1 MTENKKVNYNKSAS
15 KEVEIITYLKNNNW
29 SSDTPRICCLYQ
41 KNTLS
46 DKIIGIAYLNLNLS
60 SEKQHY
66 IKETNNN
73 ILEIYFGEYP
83 SYDINSFLKY
93 LAKINPDIILVHG
106 HSESLL
112 ITLLSKIKIFQNK
125 IKEISFINYQLK
137 KAQIIIQEYLENY
150 SGLSH
155 IQSMTTTS
163 DILSYYDNNAQC
175 AMFILFTLFKKIV
188 IGNSEP
194 PPLQFKTIFFNDL
207 LYCSP
212 KTKNELCIFQE
223 QLHPSLIKGYG
234 KGKEGLSIFNL
245 FNKCST
251 VQGKRLLKHM
261 ILFPLKDKEKLDK
274 RYQCIQ
280 DLADINNYTIIKG
293 FLSNLSII
301 KDLEIVIEDLKSFVI
316 NPKVWIVLDN
326 SLSGIIR
333 ISQIMQTLKKRI
345 SILSDLLESI
355 NFEDIQKIYDFL
367 SVCFEFWRVDEVPI
381 IKEGVS
387 DTLDEINKQYRGI
400 DEILQKKASEYRDLL
415 PKNTFFDEFQICFY
429 PQIGY
434 LVGII
439 KNGRYKYL
447 MKKYGQDFLNQLDT
461 AEYFEFPLDDI
472 IDEDN
477 KKFYEANDKNV
488 LSNDLTNFTTDLNEI
503 KNTENDNGID
513 SNEKKEEY
521 KGGRQVSNIMKIN
534 EDENNEESSINNKTS
549 NKNDLND
556 IMTQIKEEG
565 EFQENEEEE
574 KNIDITGNKNTNINS
589 TKNNEINIKNEIIKE
604 EENENEMRT
613 LTNYEETL
621 ILRKLKIQESNDLK
635 FQFHDDKLIYYKNYI
650 TEELDTKFG
659 DLQSKLLDCENNV
672 FRQISKQILSFE
684 SELIKVNKFI
694 AFLDIFIHFSI
705 FADKYQLY
713 RPIINKDSPQIEFKE
728 GRNVITEILIGA
740 NYIPSS
746 FNSSNKNIN
755 IISGPISSGKTIFL
769 SLIGTLTYLAQIG
782 TYIPAMNYK
791 SCTFKM
797 ILSNLSVSENNI
809 DQLSGF
815 TTEAK
820 EIKKIID
827 IYENEVLYSEE
838 SDENNNVLILL
849 DTPFKKTSEKNQNC
863 LIGGILKYLYDII
876 SKNPENNSKIFM
888 SFKPETLNFL
898 KENNLIN
905 EKYTNIFEM
914 ETLRAN
920 NNNNKNINSNINI
933 NNNNKFIQTYKL
945 KEKKDENDKNKNMN
959 KNSEI
964 DQLLLA
970 KELGLDNTLFLR
982 ALEIENLFKKKQKI
996 FPDLDKFMKY
1006 SHSLEKNK
1014 KEIYNKI
1021 MDYTQNNISLDSD
1034 EKEINIIKYLAD
1046 KFN

>member
-1 MTENKKVNYNKSAS
+1 MSEKKKGGFNKSAN
-15 KEVEIITYLKNNNW
+15 KEIEIISYLKNNNW
-29 SSDTPRICCLYQ
+29 SSENPKLCCLYQ

-46 DKIIGIAYLNLNLS
+46 DKIIGISYLNLNLS
-60 SEKQHY
+60 LEKQHY
-66 IKETNNN
+66 IKDNNTN

-93 LAKINPDIILVHG
+93 LAKLNPDIILVHG
-106 HSESLL
+106 HSESILISLL
-112 ITLLSKIKIFQNK
+112 NKIKLFQNK
-125 IKEISFINYQLK
+125 VKEISYINYKLK
-137 KAQIIIQEYLENY
+137 KAQIIIQDYLENY

-163 DILSYYDNNAQC
+163 DILSYYDYNAQC
-175 AMFILFTLFKKIV
+175 AMFILFTLFKKMV
-188 IGNSEP
+188 IGNSDP
-194 PPLQFKTIFFNDL
+194 PSIQFKNIFFNDL

-212 KTKNELCIFQE
+212 KTKNELCIFQQ
-223 QLHPSLIKGYG
+223 QLHPSLIKGFG

-280 DLADINNYTIIKG
+280 DLININNYTIIKG
-293 FLSNLSII
+293 FLSNLSVI
-301 KDLEIVIEDLKSFVI
+301 KDLEIIIEDLKSFVI
-316 NPKVWIVLDN
+316 NPKVWITLDN
-326 SLSGIIR
+326 TLSGILR
-333 ISQIMQTLKKRI
+333 INQIMKTLKKRI
-345 SILSDLLESI
+345 NIISDLLDNI

-439 KNGRYKYL
+439 KNAKYKYL
-447 MKKYGQDFLNQLDT
+447 MKKYGQEFLNQLDT
-461 AEYFEFPLDDI
+461 AEYLEFPIEDI

-477 KKFYEANDKNV
+477 KKLYENI
-488 LSNDLTNFTTDLNEI
+488 NENKI
-503 KNTENDNGID
+503 NGSEIN
-513 SNEKKEEY
+513 SNESKEVY
-521 KGGRQVSNIMKIN
+521 KGGRQVSSIMKVN
-534 EDENNEESSINNKTS
+534 DEEISEENGTNNKN
-549 NKNDLND
+549 NKNDM
-556 IMTQIKEEG
+556 MTQINEEG
-565 EFQENEEEE
+565 ELQENEEDE
-574 KNIDITGNKNTNINS
+574 KHITNINN
-589 TKNNEINIKNEIIKE
+589 KNKNEIGNNNNIKEVIEEEIKE
-604 EENENEMRT
+604 EEKENEIEPRI

-621 ILRKLKIQESNDLK
+621 ILIKLKIQDISDLK
-635 FQFHDDKLIYYKNYI
+635 FQFHDEKLIYYKNYI
-650 TEELDTKFG
+650 TEELDSKYG

-672 FRQISKQILSFE
+672 FRQISKQILGFE
-684 SELIKVNKFI
+684 SELIKVNKFV
-694 AFLDIFIHFSI
+694 AFLDIFIHLSI
-705 FADKYQLY
+705 FSDKYQLY
-713 RPIINKDSPQIEFKE
+713 RPI
-728 GRNVITEILIGA
+728 VITEIIIGA

-746 FNSSNKNIN
+746 FNSNNKNIN

-769 SLIGTLTYLAQIG
+769 SLIGTLAYLAQIG
-782 TYIPAMNYK
+782 TFIPAMNYK
-791 SCTFKM
+791 SSMFKM

-827 IYENEVLYSEE
+827 IYENEVLYN
-838 SDENNNVLILL
+838 DENNKNNLLILL

-876 SKNPENNSKIFM
+876 SKNPENKSKIFIT
-888 SFKPETLNFL
+888 FKPETLNFL
-898 KENNLIN
+898 KENNLLD
-905 EKYTNIFEM
+905 EKYINVFEM
-914 ETLRAN
+914 ETLSTT
-920 NNNNKNINSNINI
+920 NNKNSDNI
-933 NNNNKFIQTYKL
+933 NNNKFVQTYKL
-945 KEKKDENDKNKNMN
+945 KEKNDKNINHN
-959 KNSEI
+959 FEV

-982 ALEIENLFKKKQKI
+982 ALEIENLFKKKKKI

-1006 SHSLEKNK
+1006 THSLEKHK
-1014 KEIYNKI
+1014 KDIYDKI
-1021 MDYTQNNISLDSD
+1021 MDYTQNNISLESD
-1034 EKEINIIKYLAD
+1034 EKEVNIIKYLSD

>member
-1 MTENKKVNYNKSAS
+1 MTENKKGISYNKSAN
-15 KEVEIITYLKNNNW
+15 KEVEIISFLKNNSW
-29 SSDTPRICCLYQ
+29 SNDTPKICCIYQ

-60 SEKQHY
+60 FDKQHH
-66 IKETNNN
+66 IKENNST

-83 SYDINSFLKY
+83 SYDINSFLKF
-93 LAKINPDIILVHG
+93 LAKINPDMILYHG
-106 HSESLL
+106 HSESILISLL
-112 ITLLSKIKIFQNK
+112 NKIKIFKDK
-125 IKEISFINYQLK
+125 IKEISFINYKLK
-137 KAQIIIQEYLENY
+137 KAQIIIQDYLENY

-155 IQSMTTTS
+155 IQSMTKTS
-163 DILSYYDNNAQC
+163 DILSYNDYNAQC
-175 AMFILFTLFKKIV
+175 AMFILFTIFKKIV
-188 IGNSEP
+188 SGSGDP
-194 PPLQFKTIFFNDL
+194 PPLQFRNIFFNDL

-212 KTKNELCIFQE
+212 KTKNELCIFQY

-261 ILFPLKDKEKLDK
+261 ILFPLKDQDKLNK

-280 DLADINNYTIIKG
+280 DLSDINNFTIIKG
-293 FLSNLSII
+293 FLSNLSTI
-301 KDLEIVIEDLKSFVI
+301 KDLEIIIDDLKSFVI
-316 NPKVWIVLDN
+316 NPKVWILLDN
-326 SLSGIIR
+326 SLSGILR
-333 ISQIMQTLKKRI
+333 IYQIMNTLKKRI
-345 SILSDLLESI
+345 SILSDILDNI
-355 NFEDIQKIYDFL
+355 NFDDIQKIYDFL
-367 SVCFEFWRVDEVPI
+367 SVCFEFWRGDEVPI

-434 LVGII
+434 LIGII
-439 KNGRYKYL
+439 KNEKYKYL
-447 MKKYGQDFLNQLDT
+447 MQKYGQEFLSQLDT
-461 AEYFEFPLDDI
+461 KEYFEFPLDEI
-472 IDEDN
+472 INNNINNIDTENN
-477 KKFYEANDKNV
+477 KKIS
-488 LSNDLTNFTTDLNEI
+488 SNYNTTISEI
-503 KNTENDNGID
+503 NSE
-513 SNEKKEEY
+513 EKKEQY
-521 KGGRQVSNIMKIN
+521 KGGRQVSNIMKLN
-534 EDENNEESSINNKTS
+534 EEEIIENNNSINTT
-549 NKNDLND
+549 NKNEKNKSND
-556 IMTQIKEEG
+556 IMTQIKEE
-565 EFQENEEEE
+565 QENEDDE
-574 KNIDITGNKNTNINS
+574 KNMTNFNKMKN
-589 TKNNEINIKNEIIKE
+589 NNEIKENIIEEKDNDNDNEIEI
-604 EENENEMRT
+604 RP

-621 ILRKLKIQESNDLK
+621 ILIKLKIQDTNDLK
-635 FQFHDDKLIYYKNYI
+635 FQFHDEKLIYYKNYI
-650 TEELDTKFG
+650 TEELDTKYG

-684 SELIKVNKFI
+684 NELIKVNKFI

-713 RPIINKDSPQIEFKE
+713 KPLINSDISKIEFKE

-746 FNSSNKNIN
+746 FNSNEKIIN

-782 TYIPAMNYK
+782 TFIPAMNYK
-791 SCTFKM
+791 SCIFKM

-827 IYENEVLYSEE
+827 IYENEVLYNEE
-838 SDENNNVLILL
+838 NKENNNVLILL

-863 LIGGILKYLYDII
+863 LIGGILKYIYDII
-876 SKNPENNSKIFM
+876 DKNPRNKSKIFIT
-888 SFKPETLNFL
+888 FKPETLKYL
-898 KENNLIN
+898 KDNNLIN

-920 NNNNKNINSNINI
+920 NNINSGNNINI
-933 NNNNKFIQTYKL
+933 NNNKFIQTYKL
-945 KEKKDENDKNKNMN
+945 KEKNDKNKNSN
-959 KNSEI
+959 FEV
-964 DQLLLA
+964 DQLFLA
-970 KELGLDNTLFLR
+970 KELGLDNSLFLR
-982 ALEIENLFKKKQKI
+982 SLEIENLFKKKQKI
-996 FPDLDKFMKY
+996 FPDLEKFMKY
-1006 SHSLEKNK
+1006 THSLEKNK
-1014 KEIYNKI
+1014 KDIYDKI
-1021 MDYTQNNISLDSD
+1021 MEYTQNNISLESD
-1034 EKEINIIKYLAD
+1034 EKEINLIKYLAD

>member
-1 MTENKKVNYNKSAS
+1 MTENKKGISYNKSAN
-15 KEVEIITYLKNNNW
+15 KEVEIISFLKNNSW
-29 SSDTPRICCLYQ
+29 SNDTPKICCIYQ

-60 SEKQHY
+60 FDKQHH
-66 IKETNNN
+66 IKENNST

-83 SYDINSFLKY
+83 SYDINSFLKF
-93 LAKINPDIILVHG
+93 LAKINPDMILYHG
-106 HSESLL
+106 HSESILISLL
-112 ITLLSKIKIFQNK
+112 NKIKIFKDK
-125 IKEISFINYQLK
+125 IKEISFINYKLK
-137 KAQIIIQEYLENY
+137 KAQIIIQDYLENY

-155 IQSMTTTS
+155 IQSMTKTS
-163 DILSYYDNNAQC
+163 DILSYNDYNAQC
-175 AMFILFTLFKKIV
+175 AMFILFTIFKKIV
-188 IGNSEP
+188 SGSGDP
-194 PPLQFKTIFFNDL
+194 PPLQFRNIFFNDL

-212 KTKNELCIFQE
+212 KTKNELCIFQY

-261 ILFPLKDKEKLDK
+261 ILFPLKDQDKLNK

-280 DLADINNYTIIKG
+280 DLSDINNFTIIKG
-293 FLSNLSII
+293 FLSNLSTI
-301 KDLEIVIEDLKSFVI
+301 KDLEIIIDDLKSFVI
-316 NPKVWIVLDN
+316 NPKVWILLDN
-326 SLSGIIR
+326 SLSGILR
-333 ISQIMQTLKKRI
+333 IYQIMNTLKKRI
-345 SILSDLLESI
+345 SILSDILDNI
-355 NFEDIQKIYDFL
+355 NFDDIQKIYDFL
-367 SVCFEFWRVDEVPI
+367 SVCFEFWRGDEVPI

-434 LVGII
+434 LIGII
-439 KNGRYKYL
+439 KNEKYKYL
-447 MKKYGQDFLNQLDT
+447 MQKYGQEFLSQLDT
-461 AEYFEFPLDDI
+461 KEYFEFPLDEI
-472 IDEDN
+472 INNNINNIDTENN
-477 KKFYEANDKNV
+477 KKIS
-488 LSNDLTNFTTDLNEI
+488 SNYNTTISEI
-503 KNTENDNGID
+503 NSE
-513 SNEKKEEY
+513 EKKEQY
-521 KGGRQVSNIMKIN
+521 KGGRQVSNIMKLN
-534 EDENNEESSINNKTS
+534 EEEIIENNNSINTT
-549 NKNDLND
+549 NKNEKNKSND
-556 IMTQIKEEG
+556 IMTQIKEE
-565 EFQENEEEE
+565 QENEDDE
-574 KNIDITGNKNTNINS
+574 KNMTNFNKMKN
-589 TKNNEINIKNEIIKE
+589 NNEIKENIIEENDNDNDNEIEI
-604 EENENEMRT
+604 RP

-621 ILRKLKIQESNDLK
+621 ILIKLKIQDTNDLK
-635 FQFHDDKLIYYKNYI
+635 FQFHDEKLIYYKNYI
-650 TEELDTKFG
+650 TEELDTKYG

-684 SELIKVNKFI
+684 NELIKVNKFI

-713 RPIINKDSPQIEFKE
+713 KPLINSDVSKIEFKE

-746 FNSSNKNIN
+746 FNSNEKTIN

-782 TYIPAMNYK
+782 TFIPAMNYK
-791 SCTFKM
+791 SCIFKM

-827 IYENEVLYSEE
+827 IYENEVLYNEE
-838 SDENNNVLILL
+838 NKENNNVLILL

-863 LIGGILKYLYDII
+863 LIGGILKYIYDII
-876 SKNPENNSKIFM
+876 DKNPRNKSKIFIT
-888 SFKPETLNFL
+888 FKPETLKYL
-898 KENNLIN
+898 KDNNLIN

-920 NNNNKNINSNINI
+920 NNITSGNNINI
-933 NNNNKFIQTYKL
+933 NNNKFIQTYKL
-945 KEKKDENDKNKNMN
+945 KEKNDKNKNSN
-959 KNSEI
+959 FEV
-964 DQLLLA
+964 DQLFLA
-970 KELGLDNTLFLR
+970 KELGLDNSLFLR
-982 ALEIENLFKKKQKI
+982 SLEIENLFKKKQKI
-996 FPDLDKFMKY
+996 FPDLEKFMKY
-1006 SHSLEKNK
+1006 THSLEKNK
-1014 KEIYNKI
+1014 KDIYDKI
-1021 MDYTQNNISLDSD
+1021 MEYTQNNISLESD
-1034 EKEINIIKYLAD
+1034 EKEINLIKYLAD

>member
-1 MTENKKVNYNKSAS
+1 MSEKKKGGFNKSAN
-15 KEVEIITYLKNNNW
+15 KEIEIISYLKNNNW
-29 SSDTPRICCLYQ
+29 SSENPKLCCLYQ

-46 DKIIGIAYLNLNLS
+46 DKIIGISYLNLNLS
-60 SEKQHY
+60 LEKQHY
-66 IKETNNN
+66 IKDNNTN

-93 LAKINPDIILVHG
+93 LAKLNPDIILVHG
-106 HSESLL
+106 HSESILISLL
-112 ITLLSKIKIFQNK
+112 NKIKLFQNK
-125 IKEISFINYQLK
+125 VKEISYINYKLK
-137 KAQIIIQEYLENY
+137 KAQIIIQDYLENY

-163 DILSYYDNNAQC
+163 DILSYYDYNAQC
-175 AMFILFTLFKKIV
+175 AMFILFTLFKKMV
-188 IGNSEP
+188 IGNSDP
-194 PPLQFKTIFFNDL
+194 PSIQFKNIFFNDL

-212 KTKNELCIFQE
+212 KTKNELCIFQQ
-223 QLHPSLIKGYG
+223 QLHPSLIKGFG

-280 DLADINNYTIIKG
+280 DLININNYTIIKG
-293 FLSNLSII
+293 FLSNLSVI
-301 KDLEIVIEDLKSFVI
+301 KDLEIIIEDLKSFVI
-316 NPKVWIVLDN
+316 NPKVWITLDN
-326 SLSGIIR
+326 TLSGILR
-333 ISQIMQTLKKRI
+333 INQIMKTLKKRI
-345 SILSDLLESI
+345 NIISDLLDNI

-439 KNGRYKYL
+439 KNAKYKYL
-447 MKKYGQDFLNQLDT
+447 MKKYGQEFLNQLDT
-461 AEYFEFPLDDI
+461 AEYLEFPIEDI

-477 KKFYEANDKNV
+477 KKLYENI
-488 LSNDLTNFTTDLNEI
+488 NENKI
-503 KNTENDNGID
+503 NGSEIN
-513 SNEKKEEY
+513 SNENKEVY
-521 KGGRQVSNIMKIN
+521 KGGRQVSSIMKVN
-534 EDENNEESSINNKTS
+534 DEEISEENGTNNKN
-549 NKNDLND
+549 NKNDM
-556 IMTQIKEEG
+556 MTQINEEG
-565 EFQENEEEE
+565 ELQENEEDE
-574 KNIDITGNKNTNINS
+574 KHITNINN
-589 TKNNEINIKNEIIKE
+589 KNKNEIGNNNNIKEVIEEEIKE
-604 EENENEMRT
+604 EEKENEIEPRI

-621 ILRKLKIQESNDLK
+621 ILIKLKIQDISDLK
-635 FQFHDDKLIYYKNYI
+635 FQFHDEKLIYYKNYI
-650 TEELDTKFG
+650 TEELDSKYG

-672 FRQISKQILSFE
+672 FRQISKQILGFE
-684 SELIKVNKFI
+684 SELIKVNKFV
-694 AFLDIFIHFSI
+694 AFLDIFIHLSI
-705 FADKYQLY
+705 FSDKYQLY
-713 RPIINKDSPQIEFKE
+713 RPIINPDFPQIEFKE
-728 GRNVITEILIGA
+728 GRNVITEIIIGA

-746 FNSSNKNIN
+746 FNSNNKNIN

-769 SLIGTLTYLAQIG
+769 SLIGTLAYLAQIG
-782 TYIPAMNYK
+782 TFIPAMNYK
-791 SCTFKM
+791 SSMFKM

-827 IYENEVLYSEE
+827 IYENEVLYN
-838 SDENNNVLILL
+838 DKNNKNNLLILL

-876 SKNPENNSKIFM
+876 SKNPENKSKIFIT
-888 SFKPETLNFL
+888 FKPETLNFL
-898 KENNLIN
+898 KENNLLD
-905 EKYTNIFEM
+905 EKYINVFEM
-914 ETLRAN
+914 ETLSTT
-920 NNNNKNINSNINI
+920 NNKNSDNINNI
-933 NNNNKFIQTYKL
+933 NNNKFVQTYKL
-945 KEKKDENDKNKNMN
+945 KEKNDKNINHN
-959 KNSEI
+959 FEV

-982 ALEIENLFKKKQKI
+982 ALEIENLFKKKKKI

-1006 SHSLEKNK
+1006 THSLEKHK
-1014 KEIYNKI
+1014 KDIYDKI
-1021 MDYTQNNISLDSD
+1021 MDYTQNNISLESD
-1034 EKEINIIKYLAD
+1034 EKEVNIIKYLSD

>member
-1 MTENKKVNYNKSAS
+1 MTEKKKGNFNKSAS
-15 KEVEIITYLKNNNW
+15 KEIEIITYLKNNNW
-29 SSDTPRICCLYQ
+29 ANDTPKICCLYQ
-41 KNTLS
+41 KNTLA

-60 SEKQHY
+60 TEKQHY
-66 IKETNNN
+66 IKDNNNN

-106 HSESLL
+106 HSESILISLL
-112 ITLLSKIKIFQNK
+112 NKIKIFQNK
-125 IKEISFINYQLK
+125 IKEISFINYKLK
-137 KAQIIIQEYLENY
+137 KAQIIIQDYLENY

-163 DILSYYDNNAQC
+163 DILSYYDYNAQC
-175 AMFILFTLFKKIV
+175 AMFILFSLFKKIV
-188 IGNSEP
+188 VGNSEP
-194 PPLQFKTIFFNDL
+194 PPIEFKNIFFNDL

-212 KTKNELCIFQE
+212 KTKNELCIFQDVI
-223 QLHPSLIKGYG
+223 HPSLIKGFG

-251 VQGKRLLKHM
+251 VQGKKLLKHM

-280 DLADINNYTIIKG
+280 DLSDINNYSIIKG
-293 FLSNLSII
+293 FLSNLSVI
-301 KDLEIVIEDLKSFVI
+301 KDLEIIIEDLKSFVI
-316 NPKVWIVLDN
+316 NPKVWIILDN

-333 ISQIMQTLKKRI
+333 INQIIQTLKKRI
-345 SILSDLLESI
+345 TIISDLLENI
-355 NFEDIQKIYDFL
+355 NFDDIQKIYDFL

-439 KNGRYKYL
+439 KNNKYKYL
-447 MKKYGQDFLNQLDT
+447 IQKYGQEFLSQLDT
-461 AEYFEFPLDDI
+461 AEYFEFPLEDI
-472 IDEDN
+472 INGEN
-477 KKFYEANDKNV
+477 KKLYDKFEKNM
-488 LSNDLTNFTTDLNEI
+488 LSNDLTNFTSDLNEI
-503 KNTENDNGID
+503 KPNENDLE
-513 SNEKKEEY
+513 EKKENY

-534 EDENNEESSINNKTS
+534 NEENNEVDQINDKSSDK
-549 NKNDLND
+549 KDM
-556 IMTQIKEEG
+556 MTQINEEG
-565 EFQENEEEE
+565 ENQENEEE
-574 KNIDITGNKNTNINS
+574 DLSGNKISNINNL
-589 TKNNEINIKNEIIKE
+589 KKNEINTDNKNGKIQEEIIKE
-604 EENENEMRT
+604 EEENENELRP

-621 ILRKLKIQESNDLK
+621 ILRKLKVQDSNDLK

-650 TEELDTKFG
+650 TEELDTKYG

-684 SELIKVNKFI
+684 SELVKVNQFI

-713 RPIINKDSPQIEFKE
+713 KPIINNDSPQIEFKE
-728 GRNVITEILIGA
+728 GRNVITEILFGA

-769 SLIGTLTYLAQIG
+769 TLIGTLTYLAQIG
-782 TYIPAMNYK
+782 TFIPAMNYK
-791 SCTFKM
+791 SCMFKM

-820 EIKKIID
+820 ELKKIID
-827 IYENEVLYSEE
+827 IYENEVLHNEG
-838 SDENNNVLILL
+838 NNNLLILL

-863 LIGGILKYLYDII
+863 LVGGLLKYLYDII
-876 SKNPENNSKIFM
+876 NKNPENNSKIFIT
-888 SFKPETLNFL
+888 FKPETLNFL
-898 KENNLIN
+898 KENHLIN

-914 ETLRAN
+914 ETLRTNKNNTN
-920 NNNNKNINSNINI
+920 NNINMNSNR
-933 NNNNKFIQTYKL
+933 FIQTYKL
-945 KEKKDENDKNKNMN
+945 KEKNDKNNNMN
-959 KNSEI
+959 NNFEI

-970 KELGLDNTLFLR
+970 KELGLDNTLFIR
-982 ALEIENLFKKKQKI
+982 ALEIENIFKKKQKI
-996 FPDLDKFMKY
+996 FPDLEKFLKY
-1006 SHSLEKNK
+1006 SNSLEKNK
-1014 KEIYNKI
+1014 KDIYNKI
-1021 MDYTQNNISLDSD
+1021 MDYTQNNISLESD
-1034 EKEINIIKYLAD
+1034 EKEINIIKYLTD

>member
-1 MTENKKVNYNKSAS
+1 MTENKKGISYNKSAN
-15 KEVEIITYLKNNNW
+15 KEVEIISFLKNNSW
-29 SSDTPRICCLYQ
+29 SNDTPKICCIYQ

-60 SEKQHY
+60 FDKQHH
-66 IKETNNN
+66 IKENNST

-83 SYDINSFLKY
+83 SYDINSFLKF
-93 LAKINPDIILVHG
+93 LAKINPDMILYHG
-106 HSESLL
+106 HSESILISLL
-112 ITLLSKIKIFQNK
+112 NKIKIFKDK
-125 IKEISFINYQLK
+125 IKEISFINYKLK
-137 KAQIIIQEYLENY
+137 KAQIIIQDYLENY

-155 IQSMTTTS
+155 IQSMTKTS
-163 DILSYYDNNAQC
+163 DILSYNDYNAQC
-175 AMFILFTLFKKIV
+175 AMFILFTIFKKIV
-188 IGNSEP
+188 SGSGDP
-194 PPLQFKTIFFNDL
+194 PPLQFRNIFFNDL

-212 KTKNELCIFQE
+212 KTKNELCIFQY

-261 ILFPLKDKEKLDK
+261 ILFPLKDQDKLNK

-280 DLADINNYTIIKG
+280 DLSDINNFTIIKG
-293 FLSNLSII
+293 FLSNLSTI
-301 KDLEIVIEDLKSFVI
+301 KDLEIIIDDLKSFVI
-316 NPKVWIVLDN
+316 NPKVWILLDN
-326 SLSGIIR
+326 SLSGILR
-333 ISQIMQTLKKRI
+333 IYQIMNTLKKRI
-345 SILSDLLESI
+345 SILSDILDNI
-355 NFEDIQKIYDFL
+355 NFDDIQKIYDFL
-367 SVCFEFWRVDEVPI
+367 SVCFEFWRGDEVPI

-434 LVGII
+434 LIGII
-439 KNGRYKYL
+439 KNEKYKYL
-447 MKKYGQDFLNQLDT
+447 MQKYGQEFLSQLDT
-461 AEYFEFPLDDI
+461 KEYFEFPLDEI
-472 IDEDN
+472 IGGNIKNIDTENN
-477 KKFYEANDKNV
+477 KKIS
-488 LSNDLTNFTTDLNEI
+488 SNY
-503 KNTENDNGID
+503 NTSISDINSE
-513 SNEKKEEY
+513 EKKEQY
-521 KGGRQVSNIMKIN
+521 KGGRQVSNIMKLN
-534 EDENNEESSINNKTS
+534 EEEIIENNNSINTT
-549 NKNDLND
+549 NKNEKNKSND
-556 IMTQIKEEG
+556 IMTQIKEE
-565 EFQENEEEE
+565 QENEDDE
-574 KNIDITGNKNTNINS
+574 KNMTNFNKMKN
-589 TKNNEINIKNEIIKE
+589 NNEIKENIIEENDNDNDNEIEI
-604 EENENEMRT
+604 RP

-621 ILRKLKIQESNDLK
+621 ILIKLKIQDTNDLK
-635 FQFHDDKLIYYKNYI
+635 FQFHDEKLIYYKNYI
-650 TEELDTKFG
+650 TEELDTKYG

-684 SELIKVNKFI
+684 NELIKVNKFI

-713 RPIINKDSPQIEFKE
+713 KPLINSDISKIEFKE

-746 FNSSNKNIN
+746 FNSNEKTIN

-782 TYIPAMNYK
+782 TFIPAMNYK
-791 SCTFKM
+791 SCIFKM

-827 IYENEVLYSEE
+827 IYENEVLYNEE
-838 SDENNNVLILL
+838 NKENNNVLILL

-863 LIGGILKYLYDII
+863 LIGGILKYIYDII
-876 SKNPENNSKIFM
+876 DKNPRNKSKIFIT
-888 SFKPETLNFL
+888 FKPETLKYL
-898 KENNLIN
+898 KDNNLIN
-905 EKYTNIFEM
+905 EKYSNIFEM

-920 NNNNKNINSNINI
+920 NNINSGNNINI
-933 NNNNKFIQTYKL
+933 NNNKFIQTYKL
-945 KEKKDENDKNKNMN
+945 KEKNDKNKNSN
-959 KNSEI
+959 FEV
-964 DQLLLA
+964 DQLFLA
-970 KELGLDNTLFLR
+970 KELGLDNSLFLR
-982 ALEIENLFKKKQKI
+982 SLEIENLFKKKQKI
-996 FPDLDKFMKY
+996 FPDLEKFMKY
-1006 SHSLEKNK
+1006 THSLEKNK
-1014 KEIYNKI
+1014 KDIYDKI
-1021 MDYTQNNISLDSD
+1021 MEYTQNNISLESD
-1034 EKEINIIKYLAD
+1034 EKEINLIKYLAD

>member
-1 MTENKKVNYNKSAS
+1 MTENKKGISYNKSAN
-15 KEVEIITYLKNNNW
+15 KEVEIISFLKNNSW
-29 SSDTPRICCLYQ
+29 SNNTPKICCIYQ

-60 SEKQHY
+60 FDKQHH
-66 IKETNNN
+66 IKENNST

-83 SYDINSFLKY
+83 SYDINSFLKF
-93 LAKINPDIILVHG
+93 LAKINPDMILYHG
-106 HSESLL
+106 HSESILISLL
-112 ITLLSKIKIFQNK
+112 NKIKIFKDK
-125 IKEISFINYQLK
+125 IKEISFINYKLK
-137 KAQIIIQEYLENY
+137 KAQIIIQDYLENY

-155 IQSMTTTS
+155 IQSMTKTS
-163 DILSYYDNNAQC
+163 DILSYNDYNAQC
-175 AMFILFTLFKKIV
+175 AMFILFTIFKKIV
-188 IGNSEP
+188 SGSGDP
-194 PPLQFKTIFFNDL
+194 PPLQFRNIFFNDL

-212 KTKNELCIFQE
+212 KTKNELCIFQY

-261 ILFPLKDKEKLDK
+261 ILFPLKDQDKLNK

-280 DLADINNYTIIKG
+280 DLSDINNFTIIKG
-293 FLSNLSII
+293 FLSNLSTI
-301 KDLEIVIEDLKSFVI
+301 KDLEIIIDDLKSFVI
-316 NPKVWIVLDN
+316 NPKVWILLDN
-326 SLSGIIR
+326 SLSGILR
-333 ISQIMQTLKKRI
+333 IYQIMNTLKKRI
-345 SILSDLLESI
+345 SILSDILDNI
-355 NFEDIQKIYDFL
+355 NFDDIQKIYDFL
-367 SVCFEFWRVDEVPI
+367 SVCFEFWRGDEVPI

-434 LVGII
+434 LIGII
-439 KNGRYKYL
+439 KNEKYKYL
-447 MKKYGQDFLNQLDT
+447 MQKYGQEFLSQLDT
-461 AEYFEFPLDDI
+461 KEYFEFPLDEI
-472 IDEDN
+472 INNNINNIDTENN
-477 KKFYEANDKNV
+477 KKIS
-488 LSNDLTNFTTDLNEI
+488 SNY
-503 KNTENDNGID
+503 NTSISDINSE
-513 SNEKKEEY
+513 EKKEQY
-521 KGGRQVSNIMKIN
+521 KGGRQVSNIMKLNDEEII
-534 EDENNEESSINNKTS
+534 ENNNSINTT
-549 NKNDLND
+549 NKNEKNKSND
-556 IMTQIKEEG
+556 IMTQIKEE
-565 EFQENEEEE
+565 QENEDDE
-574 KNIDITGNKNTNINS
+574 KNMTNFNKMKN
-589 TKNNEINIKNEIIKE
+589 NNEIKENIIEENDNDNDNEIEI
-604 EENENEMRT
+604 RP

-621 ILRKLKIQESNDLK
+621 ILIKLKIQDTNDLK
-635 FQFHDDKLIYYKNYI
+635 FQFHDEKLIYYKNYI
-650 TEELDTKFG
+650 TEELDTKYG

-684 SELIKVNKFI
+684 NELIKVNKFI

-713 RPIINKDSPQIEFKE
+713 KPLINFDISKIEFKE

-746 FNSSNKNIN
+746 FNSKEKTIN

-782 TYIPAMNYK
+782 TFIPAMNYK
-791 SCTFKM
+791 SCIFKM

-827 IYENEVLYSEE
+827 IYENEVLYNEE
-838 SDENNNVLILL
+838 NKENNNVLILL

-863 LIGGILKYLYDII
+863 LIGGILKYIYDII
-876 SKNPENNSKIFM
+876 DKNPRNKSKIFIT
-888 SFKPETLNFL
+888 FKPETLKYL
-898 KENNLIN
+898 KDNNLIN
-905 EKYTNIFEM
+905 EKYSNIFEM

-920 NNNNKNINSNINI
+920 NNINSGNNINI
-933 NNNNKFIQTYKL
+933 NNNKFIQTYKL
-945 KEKKDENDKNKNMN
+945 KEKNDKNR
-959 KNSEI
+959 NSNFEV
-964 DQLLLA
+964 DQLFLA
-970 KELGLDNTLFLR
+970 KELGLDNSLFLR
-982 ALEIENLFKKKQKI
+982 SLEIENLFKKKQKI
-996 FPDLDKFMKY
+996 FPDLEKFMKY
-1006 SHSLEKNK
+1006 THSLEKNK
-1014 KEIYNKI
+1014 KDIYDKI
-1021 MDYTQNNISLDSD
+1021 MEYTQNNISLESD
-1034 EKEINIIKYLAD
+1034 EKEINLIKYLAD

>member
-1 MTENKKVNYNKSAS
+1 MTENKKGISYNKSAN
-15 KEVEIITYLKNNNW
+15 KEVEIISFLKNNSW
-29 SSDTPRICCLYQ
+29 SNDTPKICCIYQ

-60 SEKQHY
+60 FDKQHH
-66 IKETNNN
+66 IKENNST

-83 SYDINSFLKY
+83 SYDINSFLKF
-93 LAKINPDIILVHG
+93 LAKINPDMILYHG
-106 HSESLL
+106 HSESILISLL
-112 ITLLSKIKIFQNK
+112 NKIKIFKDK
-125 IKEISFINYQLK
+125 IKEISFINYKLK
-137 KAQIIIQEYLENY
+137 KAQIIIQDYLENY

-155 IQSMTTTS
+155 IQSMTKTS
-163 DILSYYDNNAQC
+163 DILSYNDYNAQC
-175 AMFILFTLFKKIV
+175 AMFILFTIFKKIV
-188 IGNSEP
+188 SGSGDP
-194 PPLQFKTIFFNDL
+194 PPLQFRNIFFNDL

-212 KTKNELCIFQE
+212 KTKNELCIFQY

-261 ILFPLKDKEKLDK
+261 ILFPLKDQDKLNK

-280 DLADINNYTIIKG
+280 DLSDINNFTIIKG
-293 FLSNLSII
+293 FLSNLSTI
-301 KDLEIVIEDLKSFVI
+301 KDLEIIIDDLKSFVI
-316 NPKVWIVLDN
+316 NPKVWILLDN
-326 SLSGIIR
+326 SLSGILR
-333 ISQIMQTLKKRI
+333 IYQIMNTLKKRI
-345 SILSDLLESI
+345 SILSDILDNI
-355 NFEDIQKIYDFL
+355 NFDDIQKIYDFL
-367 SVCFEFWRVDEVPI
+367 SVCFEFWRGDEVPI

-434 LVGII
+434 LIGII
-439 KNGRYKYL
+439 KNEKYKYL
-447 MKKYGQDFLNQLDT
+447 MQKYGQEFLSQLDT
-461 AEYFEFPLDDI
+461 KEYFEFPLDEI
-472 IDEDN
+472 INNNINNIDTENN
-477 KKFYEANDKNV
+477 KKIS
-488 LSNDLTNFTTDLNEI
+488 SNYNTTISEI
-503 KNTENDNGID
+503 NSE
-513 SNEKKEEY
+513 EKKEQY
-521 KGGRQVSNIMKIN
+521 KGGRQVSNIMKLN
-534 EDENNEESSINNKTS
+534 EEEIIENNNSINTT
-549 NKNDLND
+549 NKNEKNKSND
-556 IMTQIKEEG
+556 IMTQIKEE
-565 EFQENEEEE
+565 QENEDDE
-574 KNIDITGNKNTNINS
+574 KNMTNFNKMKN
-589 TKNNEINIKNEIIKE
+589 NNEIKENIIEENDNDNDNEIEI
-604 EENENEMRT
+604 RP

-621 ILRKLKIQESNDLK
+621 ILIKLKIQDTNDLK
-635 FQFHDDKLIYYKNYI
+635 FQFHDEKLIYYKNYI
-650 TEELDTKFG
+650 TEELDTKYG

-684 SELIKVNKFI
+684 NELIKVNKFI

-705 FADKYQLY
+705 FADKHQLY
-713 RPIINKDSPQIEFKE
+713 KPLINFDISKIEFKE

-746 FNSSNKNIN
+746 FNSNEKTIN

-782 TYIPAMNYK
+782 TFIPAMNYK
-791 SCTFKM
+791 SCIFKM

-827 IYENEVLYSEE
+827 IYENEVLYNEE
-838 SDENNNVLILL
+838 NKENNNVLILL

-863 LIGGILKYLYDII
+863 LIGGILKYIYDII
-876 SKNPENNSKIFM
+876 DKNPRNKSKIFIT
-888 SFKPETLNFL
+888 FKPETLKYL
-898 KENNLIN
+898 KDNNLIN

-920 NNNNKNINSNINI
+920 NNINSGNNINI
-933 NNNNKFIQTYKL
+933 NNNKFIQTYKL
-945 KEKKDENDKNKNMN
+945 KEKNDKNKNSN
-959 KNSEI
+959 FEV
-964 DQLLLA
+964 DQLFLA
-970 KELGLDNTLFLR
+970 KELGLDNSLFLR
-982 ALEIENLFKKKQKI
+982 SLEIENLFKKKQKI
-996 FPDLDKFMKY
+996 FPDLEKFMKY
-1006 SHSLEKNK
+1006 THSLEKNK
-1014 KEIYNKI
+1014 KDIYDKI
-1021 MDYTQNNISLDSD
+1021 MEYTQNNISLESD
-1034 EKEINIIKYLAD
+1034 EKEINLIKYLAD

>member
-1 MTENKKVNYNKSAS
+1 MSEKKKGGFNKSAN
-15 KEVEIITYLKNNNW
+15 KEIEIISYLKNNNW
-29 SSDTPRICCLYQ
+29 SSENPKLCCLYQ

-46 DKIIGIAYLNLNLS
+46 DKIIGISYLNLNLS
-60 SEKQHY
+60 LEKQHY
-66 IKETNNN
+66 IKDNNTN

-93 LAKINPDIILVHG
+93 LAKLNPDIILVHG
-106 HSESLL
+106 HSESILISLL
-112 ITLLSKIKIFQNK
+112 NKIKLFQNK
-125 IKEISFINYQLK
+125 VKEISYINYKLK
-137 KAQIIIQEYLENY
+137 KAQIIIQDYLENY

-163 DILSYYDNNAQC
+163 DILSYYDYNAQC
-175 AMFILFTLFKKIV
+175 AMFILFTLFKKMV
-188 IGNSEP
+188 IGNSDP
-194 PPLQFKTIFFNDL
+194 PSIQFKNIFFNDL

-212 KTKNELCIFQE
+212 KTKNELCIFQQ
-223 QLHPSLIKGYG
+223 QLHPSLIKGFG

-280 DLADINNYTIIKG
+280 DLININNYTIIKG
-293 FLSNLSII
+293 FLSNLSVI
-301 KDLEIVIEDLKSFVI
+301 KDLEIIIEDLKSFVI
-316 NPKVWIVLDN
+316 NPKVWITLDN
-326 SLSGIIR
+326 TLSGILR
-333 ISQIMQTLKKRI
+333 INQIMKTLKKRI
-345 SILSDLLESI
+345 NIISDLLDNI

-439 KNGRYKYL
+439 KNAKYKYL
-447 MKKYGQDFLNQLDT
+447 MKKYGQEFLNQLDT
-461 AEYFEFPLDDI
+461 AEYLEFPIEDI

-477 KKFYEANDKNV
+477 KKLYENI
-488 LSNDLTNFTTDLNEI
+488 NENKI
-503 KNTENDNGID
+503 NGSEIN
-513 SNEKKEEY
+513 SNESKEVY
-521 KGGRQVSNIMKIN
+521 KGGRQVSSIMKVN
-534 EDENNEESSINNKTS
+534 DEEISEENGTNNKN
-549 NKNDLND
+549 NKNDM
-556 IMTQIKEEG
+556 MTQINEEG
-565 EFQENEEEE
+565 ELQENEEDE
-574 KNIDITGNKNTNINS
+574 KHITNINN
-589 TKNNEINIKNEIIKE
+589 KNKNEIGNNNNIKEVIEEEIKE
-604 EENENEMRT
+604 EEKENEIEPRI

-621 ILRKLKIQESNDLK
+621 ILIKLKIQDISDLK
-635 FQFHDDKLIYYKNYI
+635 FQFHDEKLIYYKNYI
-650 TEELDTKFG
+650 TEELDSKYG

-672 FRQISKQILSFE
+672 FRQISKQILGFE
-684 SELIKVNKFI
+684 SELIKVNKFV
-694 AFLDIFIHFSI
+694 AFLDIFIHLSI
-705 FADKYQLY
+705 FSDKYQLY
-713 RPIINKDSPQIEFKE
+713 RPIINPDFPQIEFKE
-728 GRNVITEILIGA
+728 GRNVITEIIIGA

-746 FNSSNKNIN
+746 FNSNNKNIN

-769 SLIGTLTYLAQIG
+769 SLIGTLAYLAQIG
-782 TYIPAMNYK
+782 TFIPAMNYK
-791 SCTFKM
+791 SSMFKM

-827 IYENEVLYSEE
+827 IYENEVLYN
-838 SDENNNVLILL
+838 DENNKNNLLILL

-876 SKNPENNSKIFM
+876 SKNPENKSKIFIT
-888 SFKPETLNFL
+888 FKPETLNFL
-898 KENNLIN
+898 KENNLLD
-905 EKYTNIFEM
+905 EKYINVFEM
-914 ETLRAN
+914 ETLSTT
-920 NNNNKNINSNINI
+920 NNKNSDNM
-933 NNNNKFIQTYKL
+933 NNNKFVQTYKL
-945 KEKKDENDKNKNMN
+945 KEKNDKNINHN
-959 KNSEI
+959 FEV

-982 ALEIENLFKKKQKI
+982 ALEIENLFKKKKKI

-1006 SHSLEKNK
+1006 THSLEKHK
-1014 KEIYNKI
+1014 KDIYDKI
-1021 MDYTQNNISLDSD
+1021 MDYTQNNISLESD
-1034 EKEINIIKYLAD
+1034 EKEINIIKYLSD

>member
-1 MTENKKVNYNKSAS
+1 MTENKKGISYNKSAN
-15 KEVEIITYLKNNNW
+15 KEVEIISFLKNNSW
-29 SSDTPRICCLYQ
+29 SNDTPKICCIYQ

-60 SEKQHY
+60 FDKQHH
-66 IKETNNN
+66 IKENNST

-83 SYDINSFLKY
+83 SYDINSFLKF
-93 LAKINPDIILVHG
+93 LAKINPDMILYHG
-106 HSESLL
+106 HSESILISLL
-112 ITLLSKIKIFQNK
+112 NKIKIFKDK
-125 IKEISFINYQLK
+125 IKEISFINYKLK
-137 KAQIIIQEYLENY
+137 KAQIIIQDYLENY

-155 IQSMTTTS
+155 IQSMTKTS
-163 DILSYYDNNAQC
+163 DILSYNDYNAQC
-175 AMFILFTLFKKIV
+175 AMFILFTIFKKIV
-188 IGNSEP
+188 SGSGDP
-194 PPLQFKTIFFNDL
+194 PPLQFRNIFFNDL

-212 KTKNELCIFQE
+212 KTKNELCIFQY

-261 ILFPLKDKEKLDK
+261 ILFPLKDQDKLNK

-280 DLADINNYTIIKG
+280 DLSDINNFTIIKG
-293 FLSNLSII
+293 FLSNLSTI
-301 KDLEIVIEDLKSFVI
+301 KDLEIIIDDLKSFVI
-316 NPKVWIVLDN
+316 NPKVWILLDN
-326 SLSGIIR
+326 SLSGILR
-333 ISQIMQTLKKRI
+333 IYQIMNTLKKRI
-345 SILSDLLESI
+345 SILSDILDNI
-355 NFEDIQKIYDFL
+355 NFDDIQKIYDFL
-367 SVCFEFWRVDEVPI
+367 SVCFEFWRGDEVPI

-434 LVGII
+434 LIGII
-439 KNGRYKYL
+439 KNEKYKYL
-447 MKKYGQDFLNQLDT
+447 MQKYGQEFLSQLDT
-461 AEYFEFPLDDI
+461 KEYFEFPLDEI
-472 IDEDN
+472 INNNINNIDTENN
-477 KKFYEANDKNV
+477 KKIS
-488 LSNDLTNFTTDLNEI
+488 SNY
-503 KNTENDNGID
+503 NTSISDINSE
-513 SNEKKEEY
+513 EKKEQY
-521 KGGRQVSNIMKIN
+521 KGGRQVSNIMKLNDEEII
-534 EDENNEESSINNKTS
+534 ENNNSINTT
-549 NKNDLND
+549 NKNEKNKSND
-556 IMTQIKEEG
+556 IMTQIKEE
-565 EFQENEEEE
+565 QENEDDE
-574 KNIDITGNKNTNINS
+574 KNMTNFNKMKN
-589 TKNNEINIKNEIIKE
+589 NNEIKENIIEENDNDNDNEIEI
-604 EENENEMRT
+604 RP

-621 ILRKLKIQESNDLK
+621 ILIKLKIQDTNDLK
-635 FQFHDDKLIYYKNYI
+635 FQFHDEKLIYYKNYI
-650 TEELDTKFG
+650 TEELDTKYG

-684 SELIKVNKFI
+684 NELIKVNKFI

-713 RPIINKDSPQIEFKE
+713 KPLINSDVSKIEFKE

-746 FNSSNKNIN
+746 FNSNEKTIN

-782 TYIPAMNYK
+782 TFIPAMNYK
-791 SCTFKM
+791 SCIFKM

-827 IYENEVLYSEE
+827 IYENEVLYNEE
-838 SDENNNVLILL
+838 NKENNNVLILL

-863 LIGGILKYLYDII
+863 LIGGILKYIYDII
-876 SKNPENNSKIFM
+876 DKNPRNKSKIFIT
-888 SFKPETLNFL
+888 FKPETLKYL
-898 KENNLIN
+898 KDNNLIN

-920 NNNNKNINSNINI
+920 NNINSGNNINI
-933 NNNNKFIQTYKL
+933 NNNKFIQTYKL
-945 KEKKDENDKNKNMN
+945 KEKNDKNR
-959 KNSEI
+959 NSNFEV
-964 DQLLLA
+964 DQLFLA
-970 KELGLDNTLFLR
+970 KELGLDNSLFLR
-982 ALEIENLFKKKQKI
+982 SLEIENLFKKKQKI
-996 FPDLDKFMKY
+996 FPDLEKFMKY
-1006 SHSLEKNK
+1006 THSLEKNK
-1014 KEIYNKI
+1014 KDIYDKI
-1021 MDYTQNNISLDSD
+1021 MEYTQNNISLESD
-1034 EKEINIIKYLAD
+1034 EKEINLIKYLAD

>member
-1 MTENKKVNYNKSAS
+1 MSEKKKGGFNKSAN
-15 KEVEIITYLKNNNW
+15 KEIEIISYLKNNNW
-29 SSDTPRICCLYQ
+29 SSENPKLCCLYQ

-46 DKIIGIAYLNLNLS
+46 DKIIGISYLNLNLS
-60 SEKQHY
+60 LEKQHY
-66 IKETNNN
+66 IKDNNTN

-93 LAKINPDIILVHG
+93 LAKLNPDIILVHG
-106 HSESLL
+106 HSESILISLL
-112 ITLLSKIKIFQNK
+112 NKIKLFQNK
-125 IKEISFINYQLK
+125 VKEISYINYKLK
-137 KAQIIIQEYLENY
+137 KAQIIIQDYLENY

-163 DILSYYDNNAQC
+163 DILSYYDYNAQC
-175 AMFILFTLFKKIV
+175 AMFILFTLFKKMV
-188 IGNSEP
+188 IGNSDP
-194 PPLQFKTIFFNDL
+194 PSIQFKNIFFNDL

-212 KTKNELCIFQE
+212 KTKNELCIFQQ
-223 QLHPSLIKGYG
+223 QLHPSLIKGFG

-280 DLADINNYTIIKG
+280 DLININNYTIIKG
-293 FLSNLSII
+293 FLSNLSVI
-301 KDLEIVIEDLKSFVI
+301 KDLEIIIEDLKSFVI
-316 NPKVWIVLDN
+316 NPKVWITLDN
-326 SLSGIIR
+326 TLSGILR
-333 ISQIMQTLKKRI
+333 INQIMKTLKKRI
-345 SILSDLLESI
+345 NIISDLLDNI

-439 KNGRYKYL
+439 KNAKYKYL
-447 MKKYGQDFLNQLDT
+447 MKKYGQEFLNQLDT
-461 AEYFEFPLDDI
+461 AEYLEFPIEDI

-477 KKFYEANDKNV
+477 KKLYENI
-488 LSNDLTNFTTDLNEI
+488 NENKI
-503 KNTENDNGID
+503 NGSEIN
-513 SNEKKEEY
+513 SNESKEVY
-521 KGGRQVSNIMKIN
+521 KGGRQVSSIMKVN
-534 EDENNEESSINNKTS
+534 DEEISEENGTNNKN
-549 NKNDLND
+549 NKNDM
-556 IMTQIKEEG
+556 MTQINEEG
-565 EFQENEEEE
+565 ELQENEEDE
-574 KNIDITGNKNTNINS
+574 KHITNINN
-589 TKNNEINIKNEIIKE
+589 KNKNEFGNNNNIKEVIEEEIKE
-604 EENENEMRT
+604 EEKENEIEPRI

-621 ILRKLKIQESNDLK
+621 ILIKLKIQDISDLK
-635 FQFHDDKLIYYKNYI
+635 FQFHDEKLIYYKNYI
-650 TEELDTKFG
+650 TEELDSKYG

-672 FRQISKQILSFE
+672 FRQISKQILGFE
-684 SELIKVNKFI
+684 SELIKVNKFV
-694 AFLDIFIHFSI
+694 AFLDIFIHLSI
-705 FADKYQLY
+705 FSDKYQLY
-713 RPIINKDSPQIEFKE
+713 RPIINPDFPQIEFKE
-728 GRNVITEILIGA
+728 GRNVITEIIIGA

-746 FNSSNKNIN
+746 FNSNNKNIN

-769 SLIGTLTYLAQIG
+769 SLIGTLAYLAQIG
-782 TYIPAMNYK
+782 TFIPAMNYK
-791 SCTFKM
+791 SSMFKM

-827 IYENEVLYSEE
+827 IYENEVLYN
-838 SDENNNVLILL
+838 DENNKNNLLILL

-876 SKNPENNSKIFM
+876 SKNPENKSKIFIT
-888 SFKPETLNFL
+888 FKPETLNFL
-898 KENNLIN
+898 KENNLLN
-905 EKYTNIFEM
+905 EKYINVFEM
-914 ETLRAN
+914 ETLSTT
-920 NNNNKNINSNINI
+920 NNKNSDNINNI
-933 NNNNKFIQTYKL
+933 NNNKFVQTYKL
-945 KEKKDENDKNKNMN
+945 KEKNDKNINHN
-959 KNSEI
+959 FEV

-982 ALEIENLFKKKQKI
+982 ALEIENLFKKKKKI

-1006 SHSLEKNK
+1006 THSLEKHK
-1014 KEIYNKI
+1014 KDINDKI
-1021 MDYTQNNISLDSD
+1021 MDYTQNNISLESD
-1034 EKEINIIKYLAD
+1034 EKEVNIIKYLSD

>member
-1 MTENKKVNYNKSAS
+1 MSEKKKGGFNKSAN
-15 KEVEIITYLKNNNW
+15 KEIEIISYLKNNNW
-29 SSDTPRICCLYQ
+29 SSENPKLCCLYQ

-46 DKIIGIAYLNLNLS
+46 DKIIGISYLTLNLS
-60 SEKQHY
+60 LEKQHY
-66 IKETNNN
+66 IKDNNTN

-93 LAKINPDIILVHG
+93 LAKLNPDIILVHG
-106 HSESLL
+106 HSESILISLL
-112 ITLLSKIKIFQNK
+112 NKIKLFQNK
-125 IKEISFINYQLK
+125 VKEISYINYKLK
-137 KAQIIIQEYLENY
+137 KAQIIIQDYLENY

-163 DILSYYDNNAQC
+163 DILSYYDYNAQC
-175 AMFILFTLFKKIV
+175 AMFILFTLFKKMV
-188 IGNSEP
+188 IGNSDP
-194 PPLQFKTIFFNDL
+194 PSIQFKNIFFNDL

-212 KTKNELCIFQE
+212 KTKNELCIFQQ
-223 QLHPSLIKGYG
+223 QLHPSLIKGFG

-280 DLADINNYTIIKG
+280 DLININNYTIIKG
-293 FLSNLSII
+293 FLSNLSVI
-301 KDLEIVIEDLKSFVI
+301 KDLEIIIEDLKSFVI
-316 NPKVWIVLDN
+316 NPKVWITLDN
-326 SLSGIIR
+326 TLSGILR
-333 ISQIMQTLKKRI
+333 INQIMKTLKKRI
-345 SILSDLLESI
+345 NIISDLLDNI

-439 KNGRYKYL
+439 KNAKYKYL
-447 MKKYGQDFLNQLDT
+447 MKKYGQEFLNQLDT
-461 AEYFEFPLDDI
+461 AEYLEFPIEDI

-477 KKFYEANDKNV
+477 KKLYENI
-488 LSNDLTNFTTDLNEI
+488 NENKI
-503 KNTENDNGID
+503 NGSEIN
-513 SNEKKEEY
+513 SNESKEVY
-521 KGGRQVSNIMKIN
+521 KGGRQVSSIMKVN
-534 EDENNEESSINNKTS
+534 DEEISEENGTNNKN
-549 NKNDLND
+549 NKNDM
-556 IMTQIKEEG
+556 MTQINEEG
-565 EFQENEEEE
+565 ELQENEEDE
-574 KNIDITGNKNTNINS
+574 KHITNINN
-589 TKNNEINIKNEIIKE
+589 KNKNEIGNNNNIKEVIEEEIKE
-604 EENENEMRT
+604 EEKENEIEPRI

-621 ILRKLKIQESNDLK
+621 ILIKLKIQDISDLK
-635 FQFHDDKLIYYKNYI
+635 FQFHDEKLIYYKNYI
-650 TEELDTKFG
+650 TEELDSKYG

-672 FRQISKQILSFE
+672 FRQISKQILGFE
-684 SELIKVNKFI
+684 SELIKVNKFV
-694 AFLDIFIHFSI
+694 AFLDIFIHLSI
-705 FADKYQLY
+705 FSDKYQLY
-713 RPIINKDSPQIEFKE
+713 RPIINPDFPQIEFKE
-728 GRNVITEILIGA
+728 GRNVITEIIIGA

-746 FNSSNKNIN
+746 FNSNNKNIN

-769 SLIGTLTYLAQIG
+769 SLIGTLAYLAQIG
-782 TYIPAMNYK
+782 TFIPAMNYK
-791 SCTFKM
+791 SSMFKM

-827 IYENEVLYSEE
+827 IYENEVLYN
-838 SDENNNVLILL
+838 DENNKNNLLILL

-876 SKNPENNSKIFM
+876 SKNPENKSKIFIT
-888 SFKPETLNFL
+888 FKPETLNFL
-898 KENNLIN
+898 KENNLLD
-905 EKYTNIFEM
+905 EKYINVFEM
-914 ETLRAN
+914 ETLSTT
-920 NNNNKNINSNINI
+920 NNKNSDNI
-933 NNNNKFIQTYKL
+933 NNNKFVQTYKL
-945 KEKKDENDKNKNMN
+945 KEKNDKNINHN
-959 KNSEI
+959 FEV

-982 ALEIENLFKKKQKI
+982 ALEIENLFKKKKKI

-1006 SHSLEKNK
+1006 THSLEKHK
-1014 KEIYNKI
+1014 KDIYDKI
-1021 MDYTQNNISLDSD
+1021 MEYTQNNISLESD
-1034 EKEINIIKYLAD
+1034 EKEVNIIKYLSD

>member
-1 MTENKKVNYNKSAS
+1 MSEKKKGGFNKSAN
-15 KEVEIITYLKNNNW
+15 KEIEIISYLKNNNW
-29 SSDTPRICCLYQ
+29 SSENPKLCCLYQ

-46 DKIIGIAYLNLNLS
+46 DKIIGISYLNLNLS
-60 SEKQHY
+60 LEKQHY
-66 IKETNNN
+66 IKDNNTN

-93 LAKINPDIILVHG
+93 LAKLNPDIILVHG
-106 HSESLL
+106 HSESILISLL
-112 ITLLSKIKIFQNK
+112 NKIKLFQNK
-125 IKEISFINYQLK
+125 VKEISYINYKLK
-137 KAQIIIQEYLENY
+137 KAQIIIQDYLENY

-163 DILSYYDNNAQC
+163 DILSYYDYNAQC
-175 AMFILFTLFKKIV
+175 AMFILFTLFKKMV
-188 IGNSEP
+188 IGNSDP
-194 PPLQFKTIFFNDL
+194 PSIQFKNIFFNDL

-212 KTKNELCIFQE
+212 KTKNELCIFQQ
-223 QLHPSLIKGYG
+223 QLHPSLIKGFG

-280 DLADINNYTIIKG
+280 DLININNYTIIKG
-293 FLSNLSII
+293 FLSNLSVI
-301 KDLEIVIEDLKSFVI
+301 KDLEIIIEDLKSFVI
-316 NPKVWIVLDN
+316 NPKVWITLDN
-326 SLSGIIR
+326 TLSGILR
-333 ISQIMQTLKKRI
+333 INQIMKTLKKRI
-345 SILSDLLESI
+345 NIISDLLDNI

-439 KNGRYKYL
+439 KNAKYKYL
-447 MKKYGQDFLNQLDT
+447 MKKYGQEFLNQLDT
-461 AEYFEFPLDDI
+461 AEYLEFPIEDI

-477 KKFYEANDKNV
+477 KKLYENI
-488 LSNDLTNFTTDLNEI
+488 NENKI
-503 KNTENDNGID
+503 NGSEIN
-513 SNEKKEEY
+513 SNESKEVY
-521 KGGRQVSNIMKIN
+521 KGGRQVSSIMKVN
-534 EDENNEESSINNKTS
+534 DEEISEENGTNNKN
-549 NKNDLND
+549 NKNDM
-556 IMTQIKEEG
+556 MTQINEEG
-565 EFQENEEEE
+565 ELQENEEDE
-574 KNIDITGNKNTNINS
+574 KHITNINN
-589 TKNNEINIKNEIIKE
+589 KNKNEIGNNNNIKEVIEEEIKE
-604 EENENEMRT
+604 EEKENEIEPRI

-621 ILRKLKIQESNDLK
+621 ILIKLKIQDISDLK
-635 FQFHDDKLIYYKNYI
+635 FQFHDEKLIYYKNYI
-650 TEELDTKFG
+650 TEELDSKYG

-672 FRQISKQILSFE
+672 FRQISKQILGFE
-684 SELIKVNKFI
+684 SELIKVNKFV
-694 AFLDIFIHFSI
+694 AFLDIFIHLSI
-705 FADKYQLY
+705 FSDKYQLY
-713 RPIINKDSPQIEFKE
+713 RPLINPDFPQIEFKE
-728 GRNVITEILIGA
+728 GRNVITEIIIGA

-746 FNSSNKNIN
+746 FNSNNKNIN

-769 SLIGTLTYLAQIG
+769 SLIGTLAYLAQIG
-782 TYIPAMNYK
+782 TFIPAMNYK
-791 SCTFKM
+791 SSMFKM

-827 IYENEVLYSEE
+827 IYENEVLYN
-838 SDENNNVLILL
+838 DENNKNNLLILL

-876 SKNPENNSKIFM
+876 SKNPENKSKIFIT
-888 SFKPETLNFL
+888 FKPETLNFL
-898 KENNLIN
+898 KENNLLD
-905 EKYTNIFEM
+905 EKYINVFEM
-914 ETLRAN
+914 ETLSTT
-920 NNNNKNINSNINI
+920 NNKNSDNI
-933 NNNNKFIQTYKL
+933 NNNKFVQTYKL
-945 KEKKDENDKNKNMN
+945 KEKNDKNINHN
-959 KNSEI
+959 FEV

-982 ALEIENLFKKKQKI
+982 ALEIENLFKKKKKI

-1006 SHSLEKNK
+1006 THSLEKHK
-1014 KEIYNKI
+1014 KDIYDKI
-1021 MDYTQNNISLDSD
+1021 MDYTQNNISLESD
-1034 EKEINIIKYLAD
+1034 EKEINIIKYLSN

>member
-1 MTENKKVNYNKSAS
+1 MSEKKKGGFNKSAN
-15 KEVEIITYLKNNNW
+15 KEIEIISYLKNNNW
-29 SSDTPRICCLYQ
+29 SSENPKLCCLYQ

-46 DKIIGIAYLNLNLS
+46 DKIIGISYLNLNLS
-60 SEKQHY
+60 LEKQHY
-66 IKETNNN
+66 IKDNNTN

-83 SYDINSFLKY
+83 SYDLNSLLKY
-93 LAKINPDIILVHG
+93 LAKLNPDIILVHG
-106 HSESLL
+106 HSESILISLL
-112 ITLLSKIKIFQNK
+112 NKIKLFQNK
-125 IKEISFINYQLK
+125 VKEISYINYKLK
-137 KAQIIIQEYLENY
+137 KAQIIIQDYLENY

-163 DILSYYDNNAQC
+163 DILSYYDYNAQC
-175 AMFILFTLFKKIV
+175 AMFILFTLFKKMV
-188 IGNSEP
+188 IGNSDP
-194 PPLQFKTIFFNDL
+194 PSIQFKNIFFNDL

-212 KTKNELCIFQE
+212 KTKNELCIFQQ
-223 QLHPSLIKGYG
+223 QLHPSLIKGFG
-234 KGKEGLSIFNL
+234 KGKEGLSIFSL

-280 DLADINNYTIIKG
+280 DLININNYTIIKG
-293 FLSNLSII
+293 FLSNLSVI
-301 KDLEIVIEDLKSFVI
+301 KDLEIIIEDLKSFVI
-316 NPKVWIVLDN
+316 NPKVWITLDN
-326 SLSGIIR
+326 TLSGILR
-333 ISQIMQTLKKRI
+333 INQIMKTLKKRI
-345 SILSDLLESI
+345 NIISDLLDNI

-439 KNGRYKYL
+439 KNAKYKYL
-447 MKKYGQDFLNQLDT
+447 MKKYGQEFLNQLDT
-461 AEYFEFPLDDI
+461 AEYLEFPIEDI

-477 KKFYEANDKNV
+477 KKLYENI
-488 LSNDLTNFTTDLNEI
+488 NENKI
-503 KNTENDNGID
+503 NGSEIN
-513 SNEKKEEY
+513 SNENKEVY
-521 KGGRQVSNIMKIN
+521 KGGRQVSSIMKVN
-534 EDENNEESSINNKTS
+534 DEEISEENGTNNKN
-549 NKNDLND
+549 NKNDM
-556 IMTQIKEEG
+556 MTQINEEG
-565 EFQENEEEE
+565 ELQENEEDE
-574 KNIDITGNKNTNINS
+574 KHITNINN
-589 TKNNEINIKNEIIKE
+589 KNKNEIGNNNNIKEVIEEEIKE
-604 EENENEMRT
+604 EEKENEIEPRI

-621 ILRKLKIQESNDLK
+621 ILIKLKIQDISDLK
-635 FQFHDDKLIYYKNYI
+635 FQFHDEKLIYYKNYI
-650 TEELDTKFG
+650 TEELDSKYG

-672 FRQISKQILSFE
+672 FRQISKQILGFE
-684 SELIKVNKFI
+684 SELIKVNKFV
-694 AFLDIFIHFSI
+694 AFLDIFIHLSI
-705 FADKYQLY
+705 FSDKYQLY
-713 RPIINKDSPQIEFKE
+713 RPIINPDFPQIEFKE
-728 GRNVITEILIGA
+728 GRNVITEIIIGA

-746 FNSSNKNIN
+746 FNSNNKNIN

-769 SLIGTLTYLAQIG
+769 SLIGTLAYLAQIG
-782 TYIPAMNYK
+782 TFIPAMNYK
-791 SCTFKM
+791 SSMFKM

-827 IYENEVLYSEE
+827 IYENEVLYN
-838 SDENNNVLILL
+838 DENNKNNLLILL

-876 SKNPENNSKIFM
+876 SKNPENKSKIFIT
-888 SFKPETLNFL
+888 FKPETLNFL
-898 KENNLIN
+898 KENNLLD
-905 EKYTNIFEM
+905 EKYINVFEM
-914 ETLRAN
+914 ETLSTT
-920 NNNNKNINSNINI
+920 NNKNSDNI
-933 NNNNKFIQTYKL
+933 NNNKFVQTYKL
-945 KEKKDENDKNKNMN
+945 KEKNDKDINHNF
-959 KNSEI
+959 EI

-982 ALEIENLFKKKQKI
+982 ALEIENLFKKKKKI

-1006 SHSLEKNK
+1006 THSLEKHK
-1014 KEIYNKI
+1014 KDIYDKI
-1021 MDYTQNNISLDSD
+1021 MDYTQNNISLESD
-1034 EKEINIIKYLAD
+1034 EKEVNIIKYLSD

>member
-1 MTENKKVNYNKSAS
+1 MTENKKGISYNKSAN
-15 KEVEIITYLKNNNW
+15 KEVEIISFLKNNSW
-29 SSDTPRICCLYQ
+29 SNDTPKICCIYQ

-60 SEKQHY
+60 FDKQHH
-66 IKETNNN
+66 IKENNST

-83 SYDINSFLKY
+83 SYDINSFLKF
-93 LAKINPDIILVHG
+93 LAKINPDMILYHG
-106 HSESLL
+106 HSESILISLL
-112 ITLLSKIKIFQNK
+112 NKIKIFKDK
-125 IKEISFINYQLK
+125 IKEISFINYKLK
-137 KAQIIIQEYLENY
+137 KAQIIIQDYLENY

-155 IQSMTTTS
+155 IQSMTKTS
-163 DILSYYDNNAQC
+163 DILSYNDYNAQC
-175 AMFILFTLFKKIV
+175 AMFILFTIFKKIV
-188 IGNSEP
+188 SGSGDP
-194 PPLQFKTIFFNDL
+194 PPLQFRNIFFNDL

-212 KTKNELCIFQE
+212 KTKNELCIFQY

-261 ILFPLKDKEKLDK
+261 ILFPLKDQDKLNK

-280 DLADINNYTIIKG
+280 DLSDINNFTIIKG
-293 FLSNLSII
+293 FLSNLSTI
-301 KDLEIVIEDLKSFVI
+301 KDLEIIIDDLKSFVI
-316 NPKVWIVLDN
+316 NPKVWILLDN
-326 SLSGIIR
+326 SLSGILR
-333 ISQIMQTLKKRI
+333 IYQIMNTLKKRI
-345 SILSDLLESI
+345 SILSDILDNI
-355 NFEDIQKIYDFL
+355 NFDDIQKIYDFL
-367 SVCFEFWRVDEVPI
+367 SVCFEFWRGDEVPI

-434 LVGII
+434 LIGII
-439 KNGRYKYL
+439 KNEKYKYL
-447 MKKYGQDFLNQLDT
+447 MQKYGQEFLSQLDT
-461 AEYFEFPLDDI
+461 KEYFEFPLDEI
-472 IDEDN
+472 INNNINNIDTENN
-477 KKFYEANDKNV
+477 KKIS
-488 LSNDLTNFTTDLNEI
+488 SNYNTTISEI
-503 KNTENDNGID
+503 NSE
-513 SNEKKEEY
+513 EKKEQY
-521 KGGRQVSNIMKIN
+521 KGGRQVSNIMKLN
-534 EDENNEESSINNKTS
+534 EEEIIENNNSINTT
-549 NKNDLND
+549 NKNEKNKSND
-556 IMTQIKEEG
+556 IMTQIKEE
-565 EFQENEEEE
+565 QENEDDE
-574 KNIDITGNKNTNINS
+574 KNMTNFNKMKN
-589 TKNNEINIKNEIIKE
+589 NNEIKENIIEENDNDNDNEIEI
-604 EENENEMRT
+604 RP

-621 ILRKLKIQESNDLK
+621 ILIKLKIQDTNDLK
-635 FQFHDDKLIYYKNYI
+635 FQFHDEKLIYYKNYI
-650 TEELDTKFG
+650 TEELDTKYG

-684 SELIKVNKFI
+684 NELIKVNKFI

-713 RPIINKDSPQIEFKE
+713 KPLINSDISKIEFKE

-746 FNSSNKNIN
+746 FNSNEKTIN

-782 TYIPAMNYK
+782 TFIPAMNYK
-791 SCTFKM
+791 SCIFKM

-827 IYENEVLYSEE
+827 IYENEVLYNEE
-838 SDENNNVLILL
+838 NKENNNVLILL

-863 LIGGILKYLYDII
+863 LIGGILKYIYDII
-876 SKNPENNSKIFM
+876 DKNPRNKSKIFIT
-888 SFKPETLNFL
+888 FKPETLKYL
-898 KENNLIN
+898 KDNNLIN
-905 EKYTNIFEM
+905 EKYSNIFEM

-920 NNNNKNINSNINI
+920 NNINRGNNINI
-933 NNNNKFIQTYKL
+933 NNNKFIQTYKL
-945 KEKKDENDKNKNMN
+945 KEKNDKNKNSN
-959 KNSEI
+959 FEV
-964 DQLLLA
+964 DQLFLA
-970 KELGLDNTLFLR
+970 KELGLDNSLFLR
-982 ALEIENLFKKKQKI
+982 SLEIENLFKKKQKI
-996 FPDLDKFMKY
+996 FPDLEKFMKY
-1006 SHSLEKNK
+1006 THSLEKNK
-1014 KEIYNKI
+1014 KDIYDKI
-1021 MDYTQNNISLDSD
+1021 MEYTQNNISLESD
-1034 EKEINIIKYLAD
+1034 EKEINLIKYLAD

>member
-1 MTENKKVNYNKSAS
+1 MSEKKKGGFNKSAN
-15 KEVEIITYLKNNNW
+15 KEIEIISYLKNNNW
-29 SSDTPRICCLYQ
+29 SSENPKLCCLYQ

-46 DKIIGIAYLNLNLS
+46 DKIIGISYLNLNLS
-60 SEKQHY
+60 LEKQHY
-66 IKETNNN
+66 IKDNNTN

-93 LAKINPDIILVHG
+93 LAKLNPDIILVHG
-106 HSESLL
+106 HSESILISLL
-112 ITLLSKIKIFQNK
+112 NKIKLFQNK
-125 IKEISFINYQLK
+125 VKEISYINYKLK
-137 KAQIIIQEYLENY
+137 KAQIIIQDYLENY

-163 DILSYYDNNAQC
+163 DILSYYDYNAQC
-175 AMFILFTLFKKIV
+175 AMFILFTLFKKMV
-188 IGNSEP
+188 IGNSDP
-194 PPLQFKTIFFNDL
+194 PSIQFKNIFFNDL

-212 KTKNELCIFQE
+212 KTKNELCIFQQ
-223 QLHPSLIKGYG
+223 QLHPSLIKGFG

-280 DLADINNYTIIKG
+280 DLININNYTIIKG
-293 FLSNLSII
+293 FLSNLSVI
-301 KDLEIVIEDLKSFVI
+301 KDLEIIIEDLKSFVI
-316 NPKVWIVLDN
+316 NPKVWITLDN
-326 SLSGIIR
+326 TLSGILR
-333 ISQIMQTLKKRI
+333 INQIMKTLKKRI
-345 SILSDLLESI
+345 NIISDLLDNI

-439 KNGRYKYL
+439 KNAKYKYL
-447 MKKYGQDFLNQLDT
+447 MKKYGQEFLNQLDT
-461 AEYFEFPLDDI
+461 AEYLEFPIEDI

-477 KKFYEANDKNV
+477 KKLYENI
-488 LSNDLTNFTTDLNEI
+488 NENKI
-503 KNTENDNGID
+503 NGSEIN
-513 SNEKKEEY
+513 SNENKEVY
-521 KGGRQVSNIMKIN
+521 KGGRQVSSIMKVN
-534 EDENNEESSINNKTS
+534 DEEISEENGTNNKN
-549 NKNDLND
+549 NKNDM
-556 IMTQIKEEG
+556 MTQINEEG
-565 EFQENEEEE
+565 ELQENEEDE
-574 KNIDITGNKNTNINS
+574 KHITNINN
-589 TKNNEINIKNEIIKE
+589 KNKNEIGNNNNIKEVIEEEIKE
-604 EENENEMRT
+604 EEKENEIEPRI

-621 ILRKLKIQESNDLK
+621 ILIKLKIQDISDLK
-635 FQFHDDKLIYYKNYI
+635 FQFHDEKLIYYKNYI
-650 TEELDTKFG
+650 TEELDSKYG

-672 FRQISKQILSFE
+672 FRQISKQILGFE
-684 SELIKVNKFI
+684 SELIKVNKFV
-694 AFLDIFIHFSI
+694 AFLDIFIHLSI
-705 FADKYQLY
+705 FSDKYQLY
-713 RPIINKDSPQIEFKE
+713 RPIINPDFPQIEFKE
-728 GRNVITEILIGA
+728 GRNVITEIIIGA

-746 FNSSNKNIN
+746 FNSNNKNIN

-769 SLIGTLTYLAQIG
+769 SLIGTLAYLAQIG
-782 TYIPAMNYK
+782 TFIPAMNYK
-791 SCTFKM
+791 SSMFKM

-827 IYENEVLYSEE
+827 IYENEVLYN
-838 SDENNNVLILL
+838 DKNNKNNLLILL

-876 SKNPENNSKIFM
+876 SKNPENKSKIFIT
-888 SFKPETLNFL
+888 FKPETLNFL
-898 KENNLIN
+898 KENNLLD
-905 EKYTNIFEM
+905 EKYINVFEM
-914 ETLRAN
+914 ETLSTT
-920 NNNNKNINSNINI
+920 NNKNSDNIKNI
-933 NNNNKFIQTYKL
+933 NNNKFVQTYKL
-945 KEKKDENDKNKNMN
+945 KEKNDKNINHN
-959 KNSEI
+959 FEV

-982 ALEIENLFKKKQKI
+982 ALEIENLFKKKKKI

-1006 SHSLEKNK
+1006 THSLEKHK
-1014 KEIYNKI
+1014 KDIYDKI
-1021 MDYTQNNISLDSD
+1021 MDYTQNNISLESD
-1034 EKEINIIKYLAD
+1034 EKEINIIKYLSD
-1046 KFN
+1046 KFNH

>member
-1 MTENKKVNYNKSAS
+1 MSEKKKGGFNKSAN
-15 KEVEIITYLKNNNW
+15 KEIEIISYLKNNNW
-29 SSDTPRICCLYQ
+29 SSENPKLCCLYQ

-46 DKIIGIAYLNLNLS
+46 DKIIGISYLNLNLS
-60 SEKQHY
+60 LEKQHY
-66 IKETNNN
+66 IKDNNTN

-93 LAKINPDIILVHG
+93 LAKLNPDIILVHG
-106 HSESLL
+106 HSESILISLL
-112 ITLLSKIKIFQNK
+112 NKIKLFQNK
-125 IKEISFINYQLK
+125 VKEISYINYKLK
-137 KAQIIIQEYLENY
+137 KAQIIIQDYLENY

-163 DILSYYDNNAQC
+163 DILSYYDYNAQC
-175 AMFILFTLFKKIV
+175 AMFILFTLFKKMV
-188 IGNSEP
+188 IGNSDP
-194 PPLQFKTIFFNDL
+194 PSIQFKNIFFNDL

-212 KTKNELCIFQE
+212 KTKNELCIFQQ
-223 QLHPSLIKGYG
+223 QLHPSLIKGFG

-280 DLADINNYTIIKG
+280 DLININNYTIIKG
-293 FLSNLSII
+293 FLSNLSVI
-301 KDLEIVIEDLKSFVI
+301 KDLEIIIEDLKSFVI
-316 NPKVWIVLDN
+316 NPKVWITLDN
-326 SLSGIIR
+326 TLSGILR
-333 ISQIMQTLKKRI
+333 INQIMKTLKKRI
-345 SILSDLLESI
+345 NIISDLLDNI

-439 KNGRYKYL
+439 KNAKYKYL
-447 MKKYGQDFLNQLDT
+447 MKKYGQEFLNQLDT
-461 AEYFEFPLDDI
+461 AEYLEFPIEDI

-477 KKFYEANDKNV
+477 KKLYENI
-488 LSNDLTNFTTDLNEI
+488 NENKI
-503 KNTENDNGID
+503 NGSEIN
-513 SNEKKEEY
+513 SNESKEVY
-521 KGGRQVSNIMKIN
+521 KGGRQVSSIMKVN
-534 EDENNEESSINNKTS
+534 DEEISEENGTNNKN
-549 NKNDLND
+549 NKNDM
-556 IMTQIKEEG
+556 MTQINEEG
-565 EFQENEEEE
+565 ELQENEEDE
-574 KNIDITGNKNTNINS
+574 KHITNINN
-589 TKNNEINIKNEIIKE
+589 KNKNEIGNNNNIKEVIEEEIKE
-604 EENENEMRT
+604 EEKENEIEPRI

-621 ILRKLKIQESNDLK
+621 ILIKLKIQDISDLK
-635 FQFHDDKLIYYKNYI
+635 FQFHDEKLIYYKNYI
-650 TEELDTKFG
+650 TEELDSKYG

-672 FRQISKQILSFE
+672 FRQISKQILGFE
-684 SELIKVNKFI
+684 SELIKVNKFV
-694 AFLDIFIHFSI
+694 AFLDIFIHLSI
-705 FADKYQLY
+705 FSDKYQLY
-713 RPIINKDSPQIEFKE
+713 RPIINPDFPQIEFKE
-728 GRNVITEILIGA
+728 GRNVITEIIIGA

-746 FNSSNKNIN
+746 FNSNNKNIN

-769 SLIGTLTYLAQIG
+769 SLIGTLAYLAQIG
-782 TYIPAMNYK
+782 TFIPAMNYK
-791 SCTFKM
+791 SSMFKM

-827 IYENEVLYSEE
+827 IYENEVLYN
-838 SDENNNVLILL
+838 DENNKNNLLILL

-876 SKNPENNSKIFM
+876 SKNPENKSKIFIT
-888 SFKPETLNFL
+888 FKPETLNFL
-898 KENNLIN
+898 KENNLLN
-905 EKYTNIFEM
+905 EKYINVFEM
-914 ETLRAN
+914 ETLSTT
-920 NNNNKNINSNINI
+920 NNKNSDNINNI
-933 NNNNKFIQTYKL
+933 NNNKFVQTYKL
-945 KEKKDENDKNKNMN
+945 KEKNDKNINHN
-959 KNSEI
+959 FEV

-982 ALEIENLFKKKQKI
+982 ALEIENLFKKKKKI

-1006 SHSLEKNK
+1006 THSLEKHK
-1014 KEIYNKI
+1014 KDIYDKI
-1021 MDYTQNNISLDSD
+1021 MDYTQNNISLESD
-1034 EKEINIIKYLAD
+1034 EKEINIIKYLSD

>member
-1 MTENKKVNYNKSAS
+1 MSEKKKGGFNKSAN
-15 KEVEIITYLKNNNW
+15 KEIEIISYLKNNNW
-29 SSDTPRICCLYQ
+29 SSENPKLCCLYQ

-46 DKIIGIAYLNLNLS
+46 DKIIGISYLNLNLS
-60 SEKQHY
+60 LEKQHY
-66 IKETNNN
+66 IKDNNTN

-93 LAKINPDIILVHG
+93 LAKLNPDIILVHG
-106 HSESLL
+106 HSESILISLL
-112 ITLLSKIKIFQNK
+112 NKIKLFQNK
-125 IKEISFINYQLK
+125 VKEISYINYKLK
-137 KAQIIIQEYLENY
+137 KAQIIIQDYLENY

-163 DILSYYDNNAQC
+163 DILSYYDYNAQC
-175 AMFILFTLFKKIV
+175 AMFILFTLFKKMV
-188 IGNSEP
+188 IGNSDP
-194 PPLQFKTIFFNDL
+194 PSIQFKNIFFNDL

-212 KTKNELCIFQE
+212 KTKNELCIFQQ
-223 QLHPSLIKGYG
+223 QLHPSLIKGFG

-280 DLADINNYTIIKG
+280 DLININNYTIIKG
-293 FLSNLSII
+293 FLSNLSVI
-301 KDLEIVIEDLKSFVI
+301 KDLEIIIEDLKSFVI
-316 NPKVWIVLDN
+316 NPKVWITLDN
-326 SLSGIIR
+326 TLSGILR
-333 ISQIMQTLKKRI
+333 INQIMKTLKKRI
-345 SILSDLLESI
+345 NIISDLLDNI

-439 KNGRYKYL
+439 KNAKYKYL
-447 MKKYGQDFLNQLDT
+447 MKKYGQEFLNQLDT
-461 AEYFEFPLDDI
+461 AEYLEFPIEDI

-477 KKFYEANDKNV
+477 KKLYENI
-488 LSNDLTNFTTDLNEI
+488 NENKI
-503 KNTENDNGID
+503 NGSEIN
-513 SNEKKEEY
+513 SNESKEVY
-521 KGGRQVSNIMKIN
+521 KGGRQVSSIMKVN
-534 EDENNEESSINNKTS
+534 DEEISEENGTNNKN
-549 NKNDLND
+549 NKNDM
-556 IMTQIKEEG
+556 MTQINEEG
-565 EFQENEEEE
+565 ELQENEEDE
-574 KNIDITGNKNTNINS
+574 KHITNINN
-589 TKNNEINIKNEIIKE
+589 KNKNEIGNNNNIKEVIEEEIKE
-604 EENENEMRT
+604 EEKENEIEPRI

-621 ILRKLKIQESNDLK
+621 ILIKLKIQDISDLK
-635 FQFHDDKLIYYKNYI
+635 FQFHDEKLIYYKNYI
-650 TEELDTKFG
+650 TEELDSKYG

-672 FRQISKQILSFE
+672 FRQISKQILGFE
-684 SELIKVNKFI
+684 SELIKVNKFV
-694 AFLDIFIHFSI
+694 AFLDIFIHLSI
-705 FADKYQLY
+705 FSDKYQLY
-713 RPIINKDSPQIEFKE
+713 RPIINPDFPQIEFKE
-728 GRNVITEILIGA
+728 GRNVITEIIIGA

-746 FNSSNKNIN
+746 FNSNNKNIN

-769 SLIGTLTYLAQIG
+769 SLIGTLAYLAQIG
-782 TYIPAMNYK
+782 TFIPAMNYK
-791 SCTFKM
+791 SSMFKM

-827 IYENEVLYSEE
+827 IYENEVLYN
-838 SDENNNVLILL
+838 DENNKNNLLILL

-863 LIGGILKYLYDII
+863 LIGGILKYLYDIL
-876 SKNPENNSKIFM
+876 SKNPENKSKIFIT
-888 SFKPETLNFL
+888 FKPETLNFL
-898 KENNLIN
+898 KENNLLD
-905 EKYTNIFEM
+905 EKYINVFEM
-914 ETLRAN
+914 ETLSTT
-920 NNNNKNINSNINI
+920 NNKNSDNM
-933 NNNNKFIQTYKL
+933 NNNKFVQTYKL
-945 KEKKDENDKNKNMN
+945 KEKNDKNINHN
-959 KNSEI
+959 FEV

-982 ALEIENLFKKKQKI
+982 ALEIENLFKKKKKI

-1006 SHSLEKNK
+1006 THSLEKHK
-1014 KEIYNKI
+1014 KDIYDKI
-1021 MDYTQNNISLDSD
+1021 MDYTQNNISLESD
-1034 EKEINIIKYLAD
+1034 EKEVNIIKYLSD

>member
-1 MTENKKVNYNKSAS
+1 MSEKKKGGFNKSAN
-15 KEVEIITYLKNNNW
+15 KEIEIISYLRNNNW
-29 SSDTPRICCLYQ
+29 SSENPKLCCLYQ

-46 DKIIGIAYLNLNLS
+46 DKIIGISYLNLNLS
-60 SEKQHY
+60 LEKQHY
-66 IKETNNN
+66 IKDNNTN

-83 SYDINSFLKY
+83 SYDLNSLLKY
-93 LAKINPDIILVHG
+93 LAKLNPDIILVHG
-106 HSESLL
+106 HSESILISLL
-112 ITLLSKIKIFQNK
+112 NKIKLFQNK
-125 IKEISFINYQLK
+125 VKEISYINYKLK
-137 KAQIIIQEYLENY
+137 KAQIIIQDYLENY

-163 DILSYYDNNAQC
+163 DILSYYDYNAQC
-175 AMFILFTLFKKIV
+175 AMFILFTLFKKMV
-188 IGNSEP
+188 IGNSDP
-194 PPLQFKTIFFNDL
+194 PSIQFKNIFFNDL

-212 KTKNELCIFQE
+212 KTKNELCIFQQ
-223 QLHPSLIKGYG
+223 QLHPSLIKGFG

-280 DLADINNYTIIKG
+280 DLININNYTIIKG
-293 FLSNLSII
+293 FLSNLSVI
-301 KDLEIVIEDLKSFVI
+301 KDLEIIIEDLKSFVI
-316 NPKVWIVLDN
+316 NPKVWITLDN
-326 SLSGIIR
+326 TLSGILR
-333 ISQIMQTLKKRI
+333 INQIMKTLKKRI
-345 SILSDLLESI
+345 NIISDLLDNI

-439 KNGRYKYL
+439 KNAKYKYL
-447 MKKYGQDFLNQLDT
+447 MKKYGQEFLNQLDT
-461 AEYFEFPLDDI
+461 AEYLEFPIEDI

-477 KKFYEANDKNV
+477 KKLYENI
-488 LSNDLTNFTTDLNEI
+488 NENKI
-503 KNTENDNGID
+503 NGSEIN
-513 SNEKKEEY
+513 SNESKEVY
-521 KGGRQVSNIMKIN
+521 KGGRQVSSIMKVN
-534 EDENNEESSINNKTS
+534 DEEISEENGTNNKN
-549 NKNDLND
+549 NKNDM
-556 IMTQIKEEG
+556 MTQINEEG
-565 EFQENEEEE
+565 ELQENEEDE
-574 KNIDITGNKNTNINS
+574 KHITNINN
-589 TKNNEINIKNEIIKE
+589 KNKNEIGNNNNIKEVIEEEIKE
-604 EENENEMRT
+604 EEKENEIEPRI

-621 ILRKLKIQESNDLK
+621 ILIKLKIQDISDLK
-635 FQFHDDKLIYYKNYI
+635 FQFHDEKLIYYKNYI
-650 TEELDTKFG
+650 TEELDSKYG

-672 FRQISKQILSFE
+672 FRQISKQILGFE
-684 SELIKVNKFI
+684 SELIKVNKFV
-694 AFLDIFIHFSI
+694 AFLDIFIHLSI
-705 FADKYQLY
+705 FSDKYQLY
-713 RPIINKDSPQIEFKE
+713 RPIINPDFPQIEFKE
-728 GRNVITEILIGA
+728 GRNVITEIIIGA

-746 FNSSNKNIN
+746 FNSNNKNIN

-769 SLIGTLTYLAQIG
+769 SLIGTLAYLAQIG
-782 TYIPAMNYK
+782 TFIPAMNYK
-791 SCTFKM
+791 SSMFKM

-827 IYENEVLYSEE
+827 IYENEVLYN
-838 SDENNNVLILL
+838 DENNKNNLLILL

-876 SKNPENNSKIFM
+876 SKNPENKSKIFIT
-888 SFKPETLNFL
+888 FKPETLNFL
-898 KENNLIN
+898 KENNLLN
-905 EKYTNIFEM
+905 EKYINVFEM
-914 ETLRAN
+914 ETLSTT
-920 NNNNKNINSNINI
+920 NNKNSDNM
-933 NNNNKFIQTYKL
+933 NNNKFVQTYKL
-945 KEKKDENDKNKNMN
+945 KEKNDKNINHN
-959 KNSEI
+959 FEV

-982 ALEIENLFKKKQKI
+982 ALEIENLFKKKKKI

-1006 SHSLEKNK
+1006 THSLEKHK
-1014 KEIYNKI
+1014 KDIYDKI
-1021 MDYTQNNISLDSD
+1021 MDYTQNNISLESD
-1034 EKEINIIKYLAD
+1034 EKEVNIIKYLSD

>member
-1 MTENKKVNYNKSAS
+1 MTENKKGISYNKSAN
-15 KEVEIITYLKNNNW
+15 KEVEIISFLKNNSW
-29 SSDTPRICCLYQ
+29 SNDTPKICCIYQ

-60 SEKQHY
+60 FDKQHH
-66 IKETNNN
+66 IKENNST

-83 SYDINSFLKY
+83 SYDINSFLKF
-93 LAKINPDIILVHG
+93 LAKINPDMILYHG
-106 HSESLL
+106 HSESILISLL
-112 ITLLSKIKIFQNK
+112 NKIKIFKDK
-125 IKEISFINYQLK
+125 IKEISFINYKLK
-137 KAQIIIQEYLENY
+137 KAQIIIQDYLENY

-155 IQSMTTTS
+155 IQSMTKTS
-163 DILSYYDNNAQC
+163 DILSYNDYNAQC
-175 AMFILFTLFKKIV
+175 AMFILFTIFKKIV
-188 IGNSEP
+188 SGSGDP
-194 PPLQFKTIFFNDL
+194 PPIQFRNIFFNDL

-212 KTKNELCIFQE
+212 KTKNELCIFQY

-261 ILFPLKDKEKLDK
+261 ILFPLKDQDKLNK

-280 DLADINNYTIIKG
+280 DLSDINNFTIIKG
-293 FLSNLSII
+293 FLSNLSTI
-301 KDLEIVIEDLKSFVI
+301 KDLEIIIDDLKSFVI
-316 NPKVWIVLDN
+316 NPKVWILLDN
-326 SLSGIIR
+326 SLSGILR
-333 ISQIMQTLKKRI
+333 IYQIMNTLKKRI
-345 SILSDLLESI
+345 SILSDILDNI
-355 NFEDIQKIYDFL
+355 NFDDIQKIYDFL
-367 SVCFEFWRVDEVPI
+367 SVCFEFWRGDEVPI

-434 LVGII
+434 LIGII
-439 KNGRYKYL
+439 KNEKYKYL
-447 MKKYGQDFLNQLDT
+447 MQKYGQEFLSQLDT
-461 AEYFEFPLDDI
+461 KEYFEFPLDEI
-472 IDEDN
+472 INNNINNIDTENN
-477 KKFYEANDKNV
+477 KKIS
-488 LSNDLTNFTTDLNEI
+488 SNYNTTISEI
-503 KNTENDNGID
+503 NSE
-513 SNEKKEEY
+513 EKKEQY
-521 KGGRQVSNIMKIN
+521 KGGRQVSNIMKLNDEEII
-534 EDENNEESSINNKTS
+534 ENNNSINTT
-549 NKNDLND
+549 NKNEKNKSND
-556 IMTQIKEEG
+556 IMTQIKEE
-565 EFQENEEEE
+565 QENEDDE
-574 KNIDITGNKNTNINS
+574 KNMTNFNKMKN
-589 TKNNEINIKNEIIKE
+589 NNEIKENIIEENDNDNDNEIEI
-604 EENENEMRT
+604 RP

-621 ILRKLKIQESNDLK
+621 ILIKLKIQDTNDLK
-635 FQFHDDKLIYYKNYI
+635 FQFHDEKLIYYKNYI
-650 TEELDTKFG
+650 TEELDTKYG

-684 SELIKVNKFI
+684 NELIKVNKFI

-713 RPIINKDSPQIEFKE
+713 KPLINSDVSKIEFKE

-746 FNSSNKNIN
+746 FNSNEKTIN

-782 TYIPAMNYK
+782 TFIPAMNYK
-791 SCTFKM
+791 SCIFKM

-827 IYENEVLYSEE
+827 IYENEVLYNEE
-838 SDENNNVLILL
+838 NKENNNVLILL
-849 DTPFKKTSEKNQNC
+849 DTPFKKTSEKNQTC
-863 LIGGILKYLYDII
+863 LIGGILKYIYDII
-876 SKNPENNSKIFM
+876 DKNPRNKSKIFIT
-888 SFKPETLNFL
+888 FKPETLKYL
-898 KENNLIN
+898 KDNNLIN

-920 NNNNKNINSNINI
+920 NNITSGNNINI
-933 NNNNKFIQTYKL
+933 NNYKFIQTYKL
-945 KEKKDENDKNKNMN
+945 KEKNDKNKNSN
-959 KNSEI
+959 FEV
-964 DQLLLA
+964 DQLFLA
-970 KELGLDNTLFLR
+970 KELGLDNSLFLR
-982 ALEIENLFKKKQKI
+982 SLEIENLFKKKQKI
-996 FPDLDKFMKY
+996 FPDLEKFMKY
-1006 SHSLEKNK
+1006 THSLEKNK
-1014 KEIYNKI
+1014 KDIYDKI
-1021 MDYTQNNISLDSD
+1021 MEYTQNNISLESD
-1034 EKEINIIKYLAD
+1034 EKEINLIKYLAD

>member
-1 MTENKKVNYNKSAS
+1 MTENKKGISYNKSAN
-15 KEVEIITYLKNNNW
+15 KEVEIISFLKNNSW
-29 SSDTPRICCLYQ
+29 SNDTPKICCIYQ

-60 SEKQHY
+60 FDKQHH
-66 IKETNNN
+66 IKENNST

-83 SYDINSFLKY
+83 SYDINSFLKF
-93 LAKINPDIILVHG
+93 LAKINPDMILYHG
-106 HSESLL
+106 HSESILISLL
-112 ITLLSKIKIFQNK
+112 NKIKIFKDK
-125 IKEISFINYQLK
+125 IKEISFINYKLK
-137 KAQIIIQEYLENY
+137 KAQIIIQDYLENY

-155 IQSMTTTS
+155 IQSMTKTS
-163 DILSYYDNNAQC
+163 DILSYNDYNAQC
-175 AMFILFTLFKKIV
+175 AMFILFTIFKKIV
-188 IGNSEP
+188 SGSGDP
-194 PPLQFKTIFFNDL
+194 PPLQFRNIFFNDL

-212 KTKNELCIFQE
+212 KTKNELCIFQY

-261 ILFPLKDKEKLDK
+261 ILFPLKDQDKLNK

-280 DLADINNYTIIKG
+280 DLSDINNFTIIKG
-293 FLSNLSII
+293 FLSNLSTI
-301 KDLEIVIEDLKSFVI
+301 KDLEIIIDDLKSFVI
-316 NPKVWIVLDN
+316 NPKVWILLDN
-326 SLSGIIR
+326 SLSGILR
-333 ISQIMQTLKKRI
+333 IYQIMNTLKKRI
-345 SILSDLLESI
+345 SILSDILDNI
-355 NFEDIQKIYDFL
+355 NFDDIQKIYDFL
-367 SVCFEFWRVDEVPI
+367 SVCFEFWRGDEVPI

-434 LVGII
+434 LIGII
-439 KNGRYKYL
+439 KNEKYKYL
-447 MKKYGQDFLNQLDT
+447 MQKYGQEFLSQLDT
-461 AEYFEFPLDDI
+461 KEFFEFPLDEI
-472 IDEDN
+472 INNNINNIDTENN
-477 KKFYEANDKNV
+477 KKIS
-488 LSNDLTNFTTDLNEI
+488 SNYNTTISEI
-503 KNTENDNGID
+503 NSE
-513 SNEKKEEY
+513 EKKEQY
-521 KGGRQVSNIMKIN
+521 KGGRQVSNIMKLN
-534 EDENNEESSINNKTS
+534 EEEIIENNNSINTT
-549 NKNDLND
+549 NKNEKNKSND
-556 IMTQIKEEG
+556 IMTQIKEE
-565 EFQENEEEE
+565 QENEDDE
-574 KNIDITGNKNTNINS
+574 KNMTNFNKMKN
-589 TKNNEINIKNEIIKE
+589 NNEIKENIIEENDNDNDNEIEI
-604 EENENEMRT
+604 RP

-621 ILRKLKIQESNDLK
+621 ILIKLKIQDTNDLK
-635 FQFHDDKLIYYKNYI
+635 FQFHDEKLIYYKNYI
-650 TEELDTKFG
+650 TEELDTKYG

-684 SELIKVNKFI
+684 NELIKVNKFI

-713 RPIINKDSPQIEFKE
+713 KPLINSDISKIEFKE

-746 FNSSNKNIN
+746 FNSNEKTIN

-782 TYIPAMNYK
+782 TFIPAMNYK
-791 SCTFKM
+791 SCIFKM

-827 IYENEVLYSEE
+827 IYENEVLYNEE
-838 SDENNNVLILL
+838 NKENNNVLILL

-863 LIGGILKYLYDII
+863 LIGGILKYIYDII
-876 SKNPENNSKIFM
+876 DKNPRNKSKIFIT
-888 SFKPETLNFL
+888 FKPETLKYL
-898 KENNLIN
+898 KDNNLIN
-905 EKYTNIFEM
+905 EKYSNIFEM

-920 NNNNKNINSNINI
+920 NNINSGNNINI
-933 NNNNKFIQTYKL
+933 NNNKFIQTYKL
-945 KEKKDENDKNKNMN
+945 KEKNDKNKNSN
-959 KNSEI
+959 FEV
-964 DQLLLA
+964 DQLFLA
-970 KELGLDNTLFLR
+970 KELGLDNSLFLR
-982 ALEIENLFKKKQKI
+982 SLEIENLFKKKQKI
-996 FPDLDKFMKY
+996 FPDLEKFMKY
-1006 SHSLEKNK
+1006 THSLEKNK
-1014 KEIYNKI
+1014 KDIYDKI
-1021 MDYTQNNISLDSD
+1021 MEYTQNNISLESD
-1034 EKEINIIKYLAD
+1034 EKEINLIKYLAD

>member
-1 MTENKKVNYNKSAS
+1 MTENKKGISYNKSAN
-15 KEVEIITYLKNNNW
+15 KEVEIISFLKNNSW
-29 SSDTPRICCLYQ
+29 SNDTPKICCIYQ

-60 SEKQHY
+60 FDKQHH
-66 IKETNNN
+66 IKENNST

-83 SYDINSFLKY
+83 SYDINSFLKF
-93 LAKINPDIILVHG
+93 LAKINPDMILYHG
-106 HSESLL
+106 HSESILISLL
-112 ITLLSKIKIFQNK
+112 NKIKIFKDK
-125 IKEISFINYQLK
+125 IKEISFINYKLK
-137 KAQIIIQEYLENY
+137 KAQIIIQDYLENY

-155 IQSMTTTS
+155 IQSMTKTS
-163 DILSYYDNNAQC
+163 DILSYNDYNAQC
-175 AMFILFTLFKKIV
+175 AMFILFTIFKKIV
-188 IGNSEP
+188 SGSGDP
-194 PPLQFKTIFFNDL
+194 PPLQFRNIFFNDL

-212 KTKNELCIFQE
+212 KTKNELCIFQY

-245 FNKCST
+245 FNRCST

-261 ILFPLKDKEKLDK
+261 ILFPLKDQDKLNK

-280 DLADINNYTIIKG
+280 DLSDINNFTIIKG
-293 FLSNLSII
+293 FLSNLSTI
-301 KDLEIVIEDLKSFVI
+301 KDLEIIIDDLKSFVI
-316 NPKVWIVLDN
+316 NPKVWILLDN
-326 SLSGIIR
+326 SLSGILR
-333 ISQIMQTLKKRI
+333 IYQIMNTLKKRI
-345 SILSDLLESI
+345 SILSDILDNI
-355 NFEDIQKIYDFL
+355 NFDDIQKIYDFL
-367 SVCFEFWRVDEVPI
+367 SVCFEFWRGDEVPI

-434 LVGII
+434 LIGII
-439 KNGRYKYL
+439 KNEKYKYL
-447 MKKYGQDFLNQLDT
+447 MQKYGQEFLSQLDT
-461 AEYFEFPLDDI
+461 KEYFEFPLDEI
-472 IDEDN
+472 INNNINNIDTENN
-477 KKFYEANDKNV
+477 KKIS
-488 LSNDLTNFTTDLNEI
+488 SNY
-503 KNTENDNGID
+503 NTSISDINSE
-513 SNEKKEEY
+513 EKKEQY
-521 KGGRQVSNIMKIN
+521 KGGRQVSNIMKLN
-534 EDENNEESSINNKTS
+534 EEEIIENNNSINTT
-549 NKNDLND
+549 NKNEKNKSND
-556 IMTQIKEEG
+556 IMTQIKEE
-565 EFQENEEEE
+565 QENEDDE
-574 KNIDITGNKNTNINS
+574 KNMTNFNKI
-589 TKNNEINIKNEIIKE
+589 KHNNEIKENIIEEKDNDNDNEIEI
-604 EENENEMRT
+604 RP

-621 ILRKLKIQESNDLK
+621 ILIKLKIQDTNDLK
-635 FQFHDDKLIYYKNYI
+635 FQFHDEKLIYYKNYI
-650 TEELDTKFG
+650 TEELDTKYG

-684 SELIKVNKFI
+684 NELIKVNKFI

-713 RPIINKDSPQIEFKE
+713 KPLINFDISKIEFKE

-746 FNSSNKNIN
+746 FNSNEKTIN

-782 TYIPAMNYK
+782 TFIPAMNYK
-791 SCTFKM
+791 SCIFKM

-827 IYENEVLYSEE
+827 IYENEVLYNEE
-838 SDENNNVLILL
+838 NKENNNVLILL

-863 LIGGILKYLYDII
+863 LIGGILKYIYDII
-876 SKNPENNSKIFM
+876 DKNPRNKSKIFIA
-888 SFKPETLNFL
+888 FKPETLKYL
-898 KENNLIN
+898 KDNNLIN

-920 NNNNKNINSNINI
+920 NNINSGNNINI
-933 NNNNKFIQTYKL
+933 NNNKFIQTYKL
-945 KEKKDENDKNKNMN
+945 KEKNDKNR
-959 KNSEI
+959 NSNFEV
-964 DQLLLA
+964 DQLFLA
-970 KELGLDNTLFLR
+970 KELGLDNSLFLR
-982 ALEIENLFKKKQKI
+982 SLEIENLFKKKQKI
-996 FPDLDKFMKY
+996 FPDLEKFMKY
-1006 SHSLEKNK
+1006 THSLEKNK
-1014 KEIYNKI
+1014 KDIYDKI
-1021 MDYTQNNISLDSD
+1021 MEYTQNNISLESD
-1034 EKEINIIKYLAD
+1034 EKEINLIKYLAD

>member
-1 MTENKKVNYNKSAS
+1 MTENKKGISYNKSAN
-15 KEVEIITYLKNNNW
+15 KEVEIISFLKNNSW
-29 SSDTPRICCLYQ
+29 SNDTPKICCIYQ

-60 SEKQHY
+60 FDKQHH
-66 IKETNNN
+66 IKENNSS

-83 SYDINSFLKY
+83 SYDINSFLKF
-93 LAKINPDIILVHG
+93 LAKINPDMILYHG
-106 HSESLL
+106 HSESILISLL
-112 ITLLSKIKIFQNK
+112 NKIKIFKDK
-125 IKEISFINYQLK
+125 IKEISFINYKLK
-137 KAQIIIQEYLENY
+137 KAQIIIQDYLENY

-155 IQSMTTTS
+155 IQSMTKTS
-163 DILSYYDNNAQC
+163 DILSYNDYNAQC
-175 AMFILFTLFKKIV
+175 AMFILFTIFKKIV
-188 IGNSEP
+188 SGSGDP
-194 PPLQFKTIFFNDL
+194 PPLQFRNIFFNDL

-212 KTKNELCIFQE
+212 KTKNELCIFQY

-261 ILFPLKDKEKLDK
+261 ILFPLKDQDKLNK

-280 DLADINNYTIIKG
+280 DLSDINNFTIIKG
-293 FLSNLSII
+293 FLSNLSTI
-301 KDLEIVIEDLKSFVI
+301 KDLEIIIDDLKSFVI
-316 NPKVWIVLDN
+316 NPKVWILLDN
-326 SLSGIIR
+326 SLSGILR
-333 ISQIMQTLKKRI
+333 IYQIMNTLKKRI
-345 SILSDLLESI
+345 SILSDILDNI
-355 NFEDIQKIYDFL
+355 NFDDIQKIYDFL
-367 SVCFEFWRVDEVPI
+367 SVCFEFWRGDEVPI

-434 LVGII
+434 LIGII
-439 KNGRYKYL
+439 KNEKYKYL
-447 MKKYGQDFLNQLDT
+447 MQKYGQEFLSQLDT
-461 AEYFEFPLDDI
+461 KEYFEFPLDEI
-472 IDEDN
+472 INNNINNIDTENN
-477 KKFYEANDKNV
+477 KKIS
-488 LSNDLTNFTTDLNEI
+488 SNYNTTISEI
-503 KNTENDNGID
+503 NSE
-513 SNEKKEEY
+513 EKKEQY
-521 KGGRQVSNIMKIN
+521 KGGRQVSNIMKLN
-534 EDENNEESSINNKTS
+534 EEEIIENNNSINTT
-549 NKNDLND
+549 NKNEKNKSND
-556 IMTQIKEEG
+556 IMTQIKEE
-565 EFQENEEEE
+565 QENEDDE
-574 KNIDITGNKNTNINS
+574 KNMTNFNKI
-589 TKNNEINIKNEIIKE
+589 KHNNEIKENIIEENDNDNDNEIEI
-604 EENENEMRT
+604 RP

-621 ILRKLKIQESNDLK
+621 ILIKLKIQDTNDLK
-635 FQFHDDKLIYYKNYI
+635 FQFHDEKLIYYKNYI
-650 TEELDTKFG
+650 TEELDTKYG

-684 SELIKVNKFI
+684 NELIKVNKFI

-713 RPIINKDSPQIEFKE
+713 KPLINSDISKIEFKE

-746 FNSSNKNIN
+746 FNSNEKTIN

-782 TYIPAMNYK
+782 TFIPAMNYK
-791 SCTFKM
+791 SCIFKM

-827 IYENEVLYSEE
+827 IYENEVLYNEE
-838 SDENNNVLILL
+838 NKENNNVLILL

-863 LIGGILKYLYDII
+863 LIGGILKYIYDII
-876 SKNPENNSKIFM
+876 DKNPRNKSKIFIT
-888 SFKPETLNFL
+888 FKPETLKYL
-898 KENNLIN
+898 KDNNLIN
-905 EKYTNIFEM
+905 EKYSNIFEM

-920 NNNNKNINSNINI
+920 NNINSGNNINI
-933 NNNNKFIQTYKL
+933 NNNKFIQTYKL
-945 KEKKDENDKNKNMN
+945 KEKNDKNKNSN
-959 KNSEI
+959 FEV
-964 DQLLLA
+964 DQLFLA
-970 KELGLDNTLFLR
+970 KELGLDNSLFLR
-982 ALEIENLFKKKQKI
+982 SLEIENLFKKKQKI
-996 FPDLDKFMKY
+996 FPDLEKFMKY
-1006 SHSLEKNK
+1006 THSLEKNK
-1014 KEIYNKI
+1014 KDIYDKI
-1021 MDYTQNNISLDSD
+1021 MEYTQNNISLESD
-1034 EKEINIIKYLAD
+1034 EKEINLIKYLAD

>member
-1 MTENKKVNYNKSAS
+1 MSEKKKGGFNKSAN
-15 KEVEIITYLKNNNW
+15 KEIEIISYLKNNNW
-29 SSDTPRICCLYQ
+29 SSENPKLCCLYQ

-46 DKIIGIAYLNLNLS
+46 DKIIGISYLNLNLS
-60 SEKQHY
+60 LEKQHY
-66 IKETNNN
+66 IKDNNTN

-83 SYDINSFLKY
+83 SYDLNSFLKY
-93 LAKINPDIILVHG
+93 LAKLNPDIILVHG
-106 HSESLL
+106 HSESILISLL
-112 ITLLSKIKIFQNK
+112 NKIKLFQNK
-125 IKEISFINYQLK
+125 VKEISYINYKLK
-137 KAQIIIQEYLENY
+137 KAQIIIQDYLENY

-163 DILSYYDNNAQC
+163 DILSYYDYNAQC
-175 AMFILFTLFKKIV
+175 AMFILFTLFKKMV
-188 IGNSEP
+188 IGNSDP
-194 PPLQFKTIFFNDL
+194 PSIQFKNIFFNDL

-212 KTKNELCIFQE
+212 KTKNELCIFQQ
-223 QLHPSLIKGYG
+223 QLHPSLIKGFG

-280 DLADINNYTIIKG
+280 DLININNYTIIKG
-293 FLSNLSII
+293 FLSNLSVI
-301 KDLEIVIEDLKSFVI
+301 KDLEIIIEDLKSFVI
-316 NPKVWIVLDN
+316 NPKVWITLDN
-326 SLSGIIR
+326 TLSGILR
-333 ISQIMQTLKKRI
+333 INQIMKTLKKRI
-345 SILSDLLESI
+345 NIISDLLDNI

-439 KNGRYKYL
+439 KNAKYKYL
-447 MKKYGQDFLNQLDT
+447 MKKYGQEFLNQLDT
-461 AEYFEFPLDDI
+461 AEYLEFPIEDI

-477 KKFYEANDKNV
+477 KKLYENI
-488 LSNDLTNFTTDLNEI
+488 NENKI
-503 KNTENDNGID
+503 NGSEIN
-513 SNEKKEEY
+513 SNESKEVY
-521 KGGRQVSNIMKIN
+521 KGGRQVSSIMKVN
-534 EDENNEESSINNKTS
+534 DEEISEENGTNNKN
-549 NKNDLND
+549 NKNDM
-556 IMTQIKEEG
+556 MTQINEEG
-565 EFQENEEEE
+565 ELQENEEDE
-574 KNIDITGNKNTNINS
+574 KHITNINN
-589 TKNNEINIKNEIIKE
+589 KNKNEIGNNNNIKEVIEEEIKE
-604 EENENEMRT
+604 EEKENEIEPRI

-621 ILRKLKIQESNDLK
+621 ILIKLKIQDISDLK
-635 FQFHDDKLIYYKNYI
+635 FQFHDEKLIYYKNYI
-650 TEELDTKFG
+650 TEELDSKYG

-672 FRQISKQILSFE
+672 FRQISKQILGFE
-684 SELIKVNKFI
+684 SELIKVNKFV
-694 AFLDIFIHFSI
+694 AFLDIFIHLSI
-705 FADKYQLY
+705 FSDKYQLY
-713 RPIINKDSPQIEFKE
+713 RPIINPDFPQIEFKE
-728 GRNVITEILIGA
+728 GRNVITEIIIGA

-746 FNSSNKNIN
+746 FNSNNKNIN

-769 SLIGTLTYLAQIG
+769 SLIGTLAYLAQIG
-782 TYIPAMNYK
+782 TFIPAMNYK
-791 SCTFKM
+791 SSMFKM

-827 IYENEVLYSEE
+827 IYENEVLYN
-838 SDENNNVLILL
+838 DENNKNNLLILL

-876 SKNPENNSKIFM
+876 SKNPENKSKIFIT
-888 SFKPETLNFL
+888 FKPETLNFL
-898 KENNLIN
+898 KENNLLD
-905 EKYTNIFEM
+905 EKYINVFEM
-914 ETLRAN
+914 ETLSTT
-920 NNNNKNINSNINI
+920 NNKNSDNINNI
-933 NNNNKFIQTYKL
+933 NNNKFVQTYKL
-945 KEKKDENDKNKNMN
+945 KEKNDKNINHN
-959 KNSEI
+959 FEV

-982 ALEIENLFKKKQKI
+982 ALEIENLFKKKKKI

-1006 SHSLEKNK
+1006 THSLEKHK
-1014 KEIYNKI
+1014 KDIYDKI
-1021 MDYTQNNISLDSD
+1021 MDYTQNNISLESD
-1034 EKEINIIKYLAD
+1034 EKEVNIIKYLSD